1 MHISD
6 FTRFLRNSDEYQN
19 LFKSINKTK
28 SNIQIQTIDE
38 SIAFLSSTIASDLQ
52 KPTLIICPSAFHS
65 INLQENLTAW
75 TSSEVLRFPE
85 VENLPYERIETDR
98 ETSINRIETISKI
111 SNSTNVPLVVTS
123 ISAICQ
129 QTIELDLLHKSSKDM
144 FKNQNITM
152 EELSRFLQQ
161 TGYEFDTTITTQGTY
176 SRRGGILDVFPIGSE
191 NPYRIEFWGNEIDSI
206 RSFDPETQRSIN
218 EFNEFKLF
226 PATEILPS
234 FFNISHLENQISHI
248 DLQNCNPE
256 NSQRINTDLN
266 DLINR
271 ETIDDISLYQGF
283 FSNGSLIDFMPE
295 NSLVVLYR
303 PADIFNNYWEIEERI
318 LQLKQNKENQG
329 QIPFNFPIS
338 HQSWHKIEQ
347 QISTKNHKI
356 ELMPWG
362 SETLL
367 NKDIHIMPFSSASS
381 FNGDLNLLSKEIKE
395 FNQQSN
401 TTAISTSHHTRI
413 TETLDSLTPKN
424 FIIPS
429 ESNQI
434 GPGFILNTKNSKLM
448 ILSDQEIFGITK
460 QKRGIRK
467 KSIKRQAFFNEIS
480 VGDYVVHVEHGIAKF
495 IGTQKRK
502 ESEKEIEF
510 LVLQYAQGDKLYI
523 PMDHLDR
530 VAPYFAPMEA
540 SPSLTRL
547 GTQEWSRAK
556 NRVQKST
563 KELAAELLKL
573 YAQRELVKGHS
584 MQTDTK
590 WQMQLEESFPYEE
603 TDDQLTTISE
613 VKEDM
618 ESFRPMDRLICGDVG
633 YGKTEIAIRA
643 AFKAVMDNKQ
653 VAILVPTT
661 VLAQQHYKTF
671 SERLKSFPCNISAL
685 SRFRT
690 KSEQNKIV
698 QEIQNGKI
706 DICVGTHRLVQKD
719 IKFKDLGLIIIDEEQ
734 RFGVSHK
741 EKFKQLR
748 KEVDIL
754 TLTATPI
761 PRTLHMS
768 LAGVRDMSTITT
780 APEERLPIKTFVS
793 EFSDDLIREAILR
806 ELDRQGQI
814 YFLHNRVNN
823 IEYIAEYLRNLVP
836 SAQIGIAHGQ
846 MTEKELEKVM
856 ISFSD
861 GLIDVLVCTT
871 IIESGLDIPNANTLI
886 INRADTF
893 GLAQLYQLRGRIGR
907 SSKRGYS
914 YLLIPR
920 RQSISETAEKRLKA
934 MLSAT
939 ELGSGFKI
947 AMKDLEIRG
956 AGNILGSEQS
966 GHIHT
971 VGYDLYTRLLSAA
984 VEDLRREESD
994 DKHSQEISHKQSQQ
1008 ISVDLGIPASIPKEY
1023 IEDLTIRLN
1032 FYQSLTQIRNR
1043 EQLNDFETEL
1053 KDRFGNFPIEVENL
1067 IFILKLKIETGLT
1080 GAQSITKNGKQILIQ
1095 FPFSLSNMKSILNK
1109 TIGENWQIGNQQIR
1123 CQIDDLGEEW
1133 EKSLLETM
1141 IKLVSFQQDL
1151 ANKMTLIQ

>member
-1 MHISD
+1 MPISD
-6 FTRFLRNSDEYQN
+6 FTEFLKNSDEYQN
-19 LFKSINKTK
+19 LYNSINKTK

-38 SIAFLSSTIASDLQ
+38 SVAFLCSSIASDYQ
-52 KPTLIICPSAFHS
+52 RPTLIICPSAFHA
-65 INLQENLTAW
+65 INLQENLSAW
-75 TSSEVLRFPE
+75 TSSNILRFPE
-85 VENLPYERIETDR
+85 VENLPYERIISDK
-98 ETSINRIETISKI
+98 ETSMSRIETITKI
-111 SNSTNVPLVVTS
+111 TNSNHFPLVVSS

-129 QTIELDLLHKSSKDM
+129 QTIESSTLILSSKELM
-144 FKNQNITM
+144 KNQKITM
-152 EELSRFLQQ
+152 EELTRFLQQ
-161 TGYEFDTTITTQGTY
+161 TGYEFESTVTDQGTF
-176 SRRGGILDVFPIGSE
+176 SRRGGILDIFPVGSD

-206 RSFDPETQRSIN
+206 RSFDLETQRSISEIN
-218 EFNEFKLF
+218 EFQLF
-226 PATEILPS
+226 PANEILPS
-234 FFNISHLENQISHI
+234 FLNISNLQNQISHI
-248 DLQNCNPE
+248 NLQNCDHE
-256 NSQRINTDLN
+256 SSERINNDLN
-266 DLINR
+266 DLLNK
-271 ETIDDISLYQGF
+271 ESIDDISLYQGF
-283 FSNGSLIDFMPE
+283 FSNGSFIDYMPKDSLII
-295 NSLVVLYR
+295 LYR
-303 PADIFNNYWEIEERI
+303 PADIFNHYWETEERI
-318 LQLKQNKENQG
+318 RQLKQNKEHNG
-329 QIPFNFPIS
+329 QIPYNFPIS
-338 HQSWHKIEQ
+338 HQSWNEIEK
-347 QISTKNHKI
+347 QIATKNHKI
-356 ELMPWG
+356 EIMPWG

-367 NKDIHIMPFSSASS
+367 NKDIHIMPFSSASAY
-381 FNGDLNLLSKEIKE
+381 NGDLNLLSMEIKN
-395 FNQQSN
+395 FNQDKN
-401 TTAISTSHHTRI
+401 TTVIYTSHHTRL
-413 TETLDSLTPKN
+413 TETLDS
-424 FIIPS
+424 IIPKRFVIS
-429 ESNQI
+429 SDSNQI
-434 GPGFILNTKNSKLM
+434 GSGFVLNTKNSKLM
-448 ILSDQEIFGITK
+448 ILSDSEIFGITK

-480 VGDYVVHVEHGIAKF
+480 IGDYVVHVEHGIAKF
-495 IGTQKRK
+495 LGTQKRN
-502 ESEKEIEF
+502 EKENEF
-510 LVLQYAQGDKLYI
+510 LVLQYAQGDKLYV

-563 KELAAELLKL
+563 KELAAELLRL

-584 MQTDTK
+584 MQPDTK
-590 WQMQLEESFPYEE
+590 WQIQLEESFPYEE
-603 TDDQLTTISE
+603 TDDQLSTISE

-618 ESFRPMDRLICGDVG
+618 ESLRPMDRLICGDVG

-653 VAILVPTT
+653 VAVLVPTT

-671 SERLKSFPCNISAL
+671 SERLKSFPCTVTAL

-690 KSEQNKIV
+690 KAEQKQILEKIN
-698 QEIQNGKI
+698 NGKI

-719 IKFKDLGLIIIDEEQ
+719 VKFKDLGLIIIDEEQ

-823 IEYIAEYLRNLVP
+823 IEYIAEYLSDLVP
-836 SAQIGIAHGQ
+836 NAQIGIAHGQ

-856 ISFSD
+856 ISFSE

-984 VEDLRREESD
+984 VEDLRKEQSNEGN
-994 DKHSQEISHKQSQQ
+994 SQDISYKQSQQ

-1032 FYQSLTQIRNR
+1032 FYQSLTHIRNK
-1043 EQLNDFETEL
+1043 EQINDFEKEL

-1095 FPFSLSNMKSILNK
+1095 FPYSLSNMKSILNK
-1109 TIGENWQIGNQQIR
+1109 TIGESWQIGNQQIR
-1123 CQIDDLGEEW
+1123 CHIDDLGENW
-1133 EKSLLETM
+1133 ETELLESMT
-1141 IKLVSFQQDL
+1141 KLVSLQQDL
-1151 ANKMTLIQ
+1151 TSKMSLI

>member
-1 MHISD
+1 MPISD
-6 FTRFLRNSDEYQN
+6 FTEFLKNSDEYQN
-19 LFKSINKTK
+19 LYNSINKTK

-38 SIAFLSSTIASDLQ
+38 SVAFLCSSIASDYQ
-52 KPTLIICPSAFHS
+52 RPTLIICPSAFHA
-65 INLQENLTAW
+65 INLQENLSAW
-75 TSSEVLRFPE
+75 TSSNILRFPE
-85 VENLPYERIETDR
+85 VENLPYERIISDK
-98 ETSINRIETISKI
+98 ETSMSRIETITKI
-111 SNSTNVPLVVTS
+111 TNSNHFPLVVSS

-129 QTIELDLLHKSSKDM
+129 QTIESSTLILSSKELM
-144 FKNQNITM
+144 KNQKITM
-152 EELSRFLQQ
+152 EELTRFLQQ
-161 TGYEFDTTITTQGTY
+161 TGYEFESTVTDQGTF
-176 SRRGGILDVFPIGSE
+176 SRRGGILDIFPVGSD

-206 RSFDPETQRSIN
+206 RRFDPETQKSISEIN
-218 EFNEFKLF
+218 EFQLF
-226 PATEILPS
+226 PANEILPS
-234 FFNISHLENQISHI
+234 FLNISNLENQISHI
-248 DLQNCNPE
+248 DLQNCDPE
-256 NSQRINTDLN
+256 SSERINNDLN
-266 DLINR
+266 DLLNK
-271 ETIDDISLYQGF
+271 ESIDDISLYQGF
-283 FSNGSLIDFMPE
+283 FSNGSFIDYMPKDSLII
-295 NSLVVLYR
+295 LYR
-303 PADIFNNYWEIEERI
+303 PADIFNHYWETEERI
-318 LQLKQNKENQG
+318 RQLKQNKEHNG
-329 QIPFNFPIS
+329 QIPYNFPIS
-338 HQSWHKIEQ
+338 HQSWNEIEK
-347 QISTKNHKI
+347 QIATKNHKI
-356 ELMPWG
+356 EIMPWG

-367 NKDIHIMPFSSASS
+367 NKDIHIMPFSSASAY
-381 FNGDLNLLSKEIKE
+381 NGDLNLLSMEIKN
-395 FNQQSN
+395 FNQDKN
-401 TTAISTSHHTRI
+401 TTVIYTSHHTRL
-413 TETLDSLTPKN
+413 TETLDSIIPKQ
-424 FIIPS
+424 FIISS

-434 GPGFILNTKNSKLM
+434 GPGFVLNTKNSKLM
-448 ILSDQEIFGITK
+448 ILSDSEIFGITK

-480 VGDYVVHVEHGIAKF
+480 IGDYVVHVEHGIAKF
-495 IGTQKRK
+495 LGTQKRN
-502 ESEKEIEF
+502 EKENEF
-510 LVLQYAQGDKLYI
+510 LVLQYAQGDKLYV

-563 KELAAELLKL
+563 KELAAELLRL

-584 MQTDTK
+584 MQSDTK
-590 WQMQLEESFPYEE
+590 WQIQLEESFPYEE

-618 ESFRPMDRLICGDVG
+618 ESLRPMDRLICGDVG

-653 VAILVPTT
+653 VAVLVPTT

-671 SERLKSFPCNISAL
+671 SERLKSFPCTVTAL

-690 KSEQNKIV
+690 KAEQKQILEKIN
-698 QEIQNGKI
+698 NGKI

-719 IKFKDLGLIIIDEEQ
+719 VKFKDLGLIIIDEEQ

-823 IEYIAEYLRNLVP
+823 IEYIAEYLSDLVP
-836 SAQIGIAHGQ
+836 NAQIGIAHGQ

-856 ISFSD
+856 ISFSE

-984 VEDLRREESD
+984 VEDLRKEQSNEGN
-994 DKHSQEISHKQSQQ
+994 SQDISYKQSQQ

-1032 FYQSLTQIRNR
+1032 FYQSLTHIRNK
-1043 EQLNDFETEL
+1043 EQINDFEKEL

-1095 FPFSLSNMKSILNK
+1095 FPYGLSNMKSILNR
-1109 TIGENWQIGNQQIR
+1109 TIGESWEIGNQQIR
-1123 CQIDDLGEEW
+1123 CQIDDLGENW
-1133 EKSLLETM
+1133 ETQLLESMT
-1141 IKLVSFQQDL
+1141 KLVSLQQDL
-1151 ANKMTLIQ
+1151 TNKMSLI

>member
-1 MHISD
+1 MPISD
-6 FTRFLRNSDEYQN
+6 FTEFLKNSDEYQN
-19 LFKSINKTK
+19 LYNSINKTK

-38 SIAFLSSTIASDLQ
+38 SVAFLCSSIASDYQ
-52 KPTLIICPSAFHS
+52 RPTLIICPSAFHA
-65 INLQENLTAW
+65 INLQENLSAW
-75 TSSEVLRFPE
+75 TSSNILRFPE
-85 VENLPYERIETDR
+85 VENLPYERIISDK
-98 ETSINRIETISKI
+98 ETSMSRIETITKI
-111 SNSTNVPLVVTS
+111 TNSNHFPLVVSS

-129 QTIELDLLHKSSKDM
+129 QTIESSTLILSSKELM
-144 FKNQNITM
+144 KNQKITM
-152 EELSRFLQQ
+152 EELTRFLQQ
-161 TGYEFDTTITTQGTY
+161 TGYEFESTVTDQGTF
-176 SRRGGILDVFPIGSE
+176 SRRGGILDIFPVGSD

-206 RSFDPETQRSIN
+206 RSFDLETQRSISEIN
-218 EFNEFKLF
+218 EFQLF
-226 PATEILPS
+226 PANEILPS
-234 FFNISHLENQISHI
+234 FLNISNLQNQISHI
-248 DLQNCNPE
+248 NLQNCDPE
-256 NSQRINTDLN
+256 SSERINNDLN
-266 DLINR
+266 DLLNK
-271 ETIDDISLYQGF
+271 ESIDDISLYQGF
-283 FSNGSLIDFMPE
+283 FSNGSFIDYMPKDSLII
-295 NSLVVLYR
+295 LYR
-303 PADIFNNYWEIEERI
+303 PADIFNHYWETEERI
-318 LQLKQNKENQG
+318 RQLKQNKEHNG
-329 QIPFNFPIS
+329 QIPYNFPIS
-338 HQSWHKIEQ
+338 HQSWNEIEK
-347 QISTKNHKI
+347 QIATKNHKI
-356 ELMPWG
+356 EIMPWG

-367 NKDIHIMPFSSASS
+367 NKDIHIMPFSSASAY
-381 FNGDLNLLSKEIKE
+381 NGDLNLLSMEIKN
-395 FNQQSN
+395 FNQDKN
-401 TTAISTSHHTRI
+401 TTVIYTSHHTRL
-413 TETLDSLTPKN
+413 TETLDS
-424 FIIPS
+424 IIPKRFVIS
-429 ESNQI
+429 SDSNQI
-434 GPGFILNTKNSKLM
+434 GSGFVLNTKNSKLM
-448 ILSDQEIFGITK
+448 ILSDSEIFGITK

-480 VGDYVVHVEHGIAKF
+480 IGDYVVHVEHGIAKF
-495 IGTQKRK
+495 LGTQKRN
-502 ESEKEIEF
+502 EKENEF
-510 LVLQYAQGDKLYI
+510 LVLQYAQGDKLYV

-563 KELAAELLKL
+563 KELAAELLRL

-584 MQTDTK
+584 MQPDTK
-590 WQMQLEESFPYEE
+590 WQIQLEESFPYEE
-603 TDDQLTTISE
+603 TDDQLSTISE

-618 ESFRPMDRLICGDVG
+618 ESLRPMDRLICGDVG

-653 VAILVPTT
+653 VAVLVPTT

-671 SERLKSFPCNISAL
+671 SERLKSFPCTVTAL

-690 KSEQNKIV
+690 KAEQKQILEKIN
-698 QEIQNGKI
+698 NGKI

-719 IKFKDLGLIIIDEEQ
+719 VKFKDLGLIIIDEEQ

-823 IEYIAEYLRNLVP
+823 IEYIAEYLSDLVP
-836 SAQIGIAHGQ
+836 NAQIGIAHGQ

-856 ISFSD
+856 ISFSE

-984 VEDLRREESD
+984 VEDLRKEQSNEGN
-994 DKHSQEISHKQSQQ
+994 SQDISYKQSQQ

-1032 FYQSLTQIRNR
+1032 FYQSLTHIRNK
-1043 EQLNDFETEL
+1043 EQINDFEKEL

-1095 FPFSLSNMKSILNK
+1095 FP
-1109 TIGENWQIGNQQIR
+1109 
-1123 CQIDDLGEEW
+1123 
-1133 EKSLLETM
+1133 
-1141 IKLVSFQQDL
+1141 
-1151 ANKMTLIQ
+1151 

>member
-1 MHISD
+1 MPISD
-6 FTRFLRNSDEYQN
+6 FTEFLKNSDEYQN
-19 LFKSINKTK
+19 LYNSINKTK

-38 SIAFLSSTIASDLQ
+38 SVAFLCSSIASDYQ
-52 KPTLIICPSAFHS
+52 RPTLIICPSAFHA
-65 INLQENLTAW
+65 INLQENLSAW
-75 TSSEVLRFPE
+75 TSSNILRFPE
-85 VENLPYERIETDR
+85 VENLPYERIISDK
-98 ETSINRIETISKI
+98 ETSMSRIETITKI
-111 SNSTNVPLVVTS
+111 TNSNHFPLVVSS

-129 QTIELDLLHKSSKDM
+129 QTIESSTLILSSKELM
-144 FKNQNITM
+144 KNQKITM
-152 EELSRFLQQ
+152 EELTRFLQQ
-161 TGYEFDTTITTQGTY
+161 TGYEFESTVTDQGTF
-176 SRRGGILDVFPIGSE
+176 SRRGGILDIFPVGSD

-206 RSFDPETQRSIN
+206 RSFDLETQRSISEIN
-218 EFNEFKLF
+218 EFQLF
-226 PATEILPS
+226 PANEILPS
-234 FFNISHLENQISHI
+234 FLNISNLQNQISHI
-248 DLQNCNPE
+248 NLQNCDPE
-256 NSQRINTDLN
+256 SSERINNDLN
-266 DLINR
+266 DLLNK
-271 ETIDDISLYQGF
+271 ESIDDISLYQGF
-283 FSNGSLIDFMPE
+283 FSNGSFIDYMPKDSLII
-295 NSLVVLYR
+295 LYR
-303 PADIFNNYWEIEERI
+303 PADIFNHYWETEERI
-318 LQLKQNKENQG
+318 RQLKQNKEHNG
-329 QIPFNFPIS
+329 QIPYNFPIS
-338 HQSWHKIEQ
+338 HQSWNEIEK
-347 QISTKNHKI
+347 QIATKNHKI
-356 ELMPWG
+356 EIMPWG

-367 NKDIHIMPFSSASS
+367 NKDIHIMPFSSASAY
-381 FNGDLNLLSKEIKE
+381 NGDLNLLSMEIKN
-395 FNQQSN
+395 FNQDKN
-401 TTAISTSHHTRI
+401 TTVIYTSHHTRL
-413 TETLDSLTPKN
+413 TETLDS
-424 FIIPS
+424 IIPKRFVIS
-429 ESNQI
+429 SDSNQI
-434 GPGFILNTKNSKLM
+434 GSGFVLNTKNSKLM
-448 ILSDQEIFGITK
+448 ILSDSEIFGITK

-480 VGDYVVHVEHGIAKF
+480 IGDYVVHVEHGIAKF
-495 IGTQKRK
+495 LGTQKRN
-502 ESEKEIEF
+502 EKENEF
-510 LVLQYAQGDKLYI
+510 LVLQYAQGDKLYV

-563 KELAAELLKL
+563 KELAAELLRL

-584 MQTDTK
+584 MQPDTK
-590 WQMQLEESFPYEE
+590 WQIQLEESFPYEE
-603 TDDQLTTISE
+603 TDDQLSTISE

-618 ESFRPMDRLICGDVG
+618 ESLRPMDRLICGDVG

-653 VAILVPTT
+653 VAVLVPTT

-671 SERLKSFPCNISAL
+671 SERLKSFPCTVTAL

-690 KSEQNKIV
+690 KAEQKQILEKIN
-698 QEIQNGKI
+698 NGKI

-719 IKFKDLGLIIIDEEQ
+719 VKFKDLGLIIIDEEQ

-823 IEYIAEYLRNLVP
+823 IEYISEYLSDLVP
-836 SAQIGIAHGQ
+836 NAQIGIAHGQ

-856 ISFSD
+856 ISFSE

-984 VEDLRREESD
+984 VEDLRKEQSNEGN
-994 DKHSQEISHKQSQQ
+994 SQDISYKQSQQ

-1032 FYQSLTQIRNR
+1032 FYQSLTHIRNK
-1043 EQLNDFETEL
+1043 EQINDFEKEL

-1095 FPFSLSNMKSILNK
+1095 FPYGLSNMKSILNR
-1109 TIGENWQIGNQQIR
+1109 TIGESWEIGNQQIR
-1123 CQIDDLGEEW
+1123 CQIDDLGENW
-1133 EKSLLETM
+1133 ETQLLESMT
-1141 IKLVSFQQDL
+1141 KLVSLQQDL
-1151 ANKMTLIQ
+1151 TNKMSLI

>member
-1 MHISD
+1 MPISD
-6 FTRFLRNSDEYQN
+6 FTEFLKNSDEYQN
-19 LFKSINKTK
+19 LYNSINKTK

-38 SIAFLSSTIASDLQ
+38 SVAFLCSSIASDYQ
-52 KPTLIICPSAFHS
+52 RPTLIICPSAFHA
-65 INLQENLTAW
+65 INLQENLSAW
-75 TSSEVLRFPE
+75 TSSNILRFPE
-85 VENLPYERIETDR
+85 VENLPYERIISDK
-98 ETSINRIETISKI
+98 ETSMSRIDTITKI
-111 SNSTNVPLVVTS
+111 TNSNHFPLVVS
-123 ISAICQ
+123 SVSAICQ
-129 QTIELDLLHKSSKDM
+129 QTIESSTLILSSKELM
-144 FKNQNITM
+144 RNQKITM
-152 EELSRFLQQ
+152 EELTRFLQQ
-161 TGYEFDTTITTQGTY
+161 TGYEFESTVTDQGTF
-176 SRRGGILDVFPIGSE
+176 SRRGGILDIFPVGSD

-206 RSFDPETQRSIN
+206 RRFDPETQKSISEIN
-218 EFNEFKLF
+218 EFQLF
-226 PATEILPS
+226 PANEILPS
-234 FFNISHLENQISHI
+234 FLNISNLENQISHI
-248 DLQNCNPE
+248 DLQNCDPE
-256 NSQRINTDLN
+256 SSERINNDLN
-266 DLINR
+266 DLLNK
-271 ETIDDISLYQGF
+271 ESIDDISLYQGF
-283 FSNGSLIDFMPE
+283 FSNESLIDYMPKD
-295 NSLVVLYR
+295 SLIILYR
-303 PADIFNNYWEIEERI
+303 PADIFNHYWEIEERI
-318 LQLKQNKENQG
+318 RQLKQNKEHNG
-329 QIPFNFPIS
+329 QIPYNFPIS
-338 HQSWHKIEQ
+338 HQSWNEIEK
-347 QISTKNHKI
+347 QIATKNHKI
-356 ELMPWG
+356 EIMPWG

-367 NKDIHIMPFSSASS
+367 NKDIHIMPFSSASAY
-381 FNGDLNLLSKEIKE
+381 NGDLNLLSLEIKN
-395 FNQQSN
+395 FNQDKN
-401 TTAISTSHHTRI
+401 TTVIYTSHHTRL
-413 TETLDSLTPKN
+413 TETLDSIIPKQ
-424 FIIPS
+424 FIIS
-429 ESNQI
+429 SDSNQI
-434 GPGFILNTKNSKLM
+434 GPGFVLNTKNSKLM
-448 ILSDQEIFGITK
+448 ILSDSEIFGITK

-480 VGDYVVHVEHGIAKF
+480 IGDYVVHVEHGIAKF
-495 IGTQKRK
+495 LGTQKRN
-502 ESEKEIEF
+502 ENENEF
-510 LVLQYAQGDKLYI
+510 LILQYAQGDKLYV

-556 NRVQKST
+556 NRVEKST
-563 KELAAELLKL
+563 KELAAELLRL

-584 MQTDTK
+584 MQSDTK
-590 WQMQLEESFPYEE
+590 WQIQLEESFPYEE

-618 ESFRPMDRLICGDVG
+618 ESLRPMDRLICGDVG

-653 VAILVPTT
+653 VAVLVPTT

-671 SERLKSFPCNISAL
+671 SERLKSFPCTVTAL

-690 KSEQNKIV
+690 KAEQKQILEKIN
-698 QEIQNGKI
+698 NGKI

-719 IKFKDLGLIIIDEEQ
+719 VKFKDLGLIIIDEEQ

-823 IEYIAEYLRNLVP
+823 IEYIAEYLSDLVP
-836 SAQIGIAHGQ
+836 NAQIGIAHGQ

-856 ISFSD
+856 ISFSE

-984 VEDLRREESD
+984 VEDLRKEQSND
-994 DKHSQEISHKQSQQ
+994 GNSQDISYKQSQQ

-1023 IEDLTIRLN
+1023 IEDITIRLN
-1032 FYQSLTQIRNR
+1032 FYQSLNNIRNK
-1043 EQLNDFETEL
+1043 EQINDFEKEL

-1067 IFILKLKIETGLT
+1067 IFVLKLKIETGLT

-1095 FPFSLSNMKSILNK
+1095 FPYSLSNMKSILNK
-1109 TIGENWQIGNQQIR
+1109 AIGESWQIGNQQIR
-1123 CQIDDLGEEW
+1123 CHIDDLGENW
-1133 EKSLLETM
+1133 ETQLLESMT
-1141 IKLVSFQQDL
+1141 KLVSLQQDL
-1151 ANKMTLIQ
+1151 TSKMSLI

>member
-1 MHISD
+1 MPISD
-6 FTRFLRNSDEYQN
+6 FTEFLKNSDEYQN
-19 LFKSINKTK
+19 LYNSINKTK

-38 SIAFLSSTIASDLQ
+38 SVAFLCSSIASDYQ
-52 KPTLIICPSAFHS
+52 RPTLIICPSAFHA
-65 INLQENLTAW
+65 INLQENLSAW
-75 TSSEVLRFPE
+75 TSSNILRFPE
-85 VENLPYERIETDR
+85 VENLPYERIISDK
-98 ETSINRIETISKI
+98 ETSMSRIDTITKI
-111 SNSTNVPLVVTS
+111 TNSNHFPLVVS
-123 ISAICQ
+123 SVSAICQ
-129 QTIELDLLHKSSKDM
+129 QTIESSTLILSSKELM
-144 FKNQNITM
+144 RNQKITM
-152 EELSRFLQQ
+152 EELTRFLQQ
-161 TGYEFDTTITTQGTY
+161 TGYEFESTVTDQGTF
-176 SRRGGILDVFPIGSE
+176 SRRGGILDIFPVGSD

-206 RSFDPETQRSIN
+206 RRFDPETQKSISEIN
-218 EFNEFKLF
+218 EFQLF
-226 PATEILPS
+226 PANEILPS
-234 FFNISHLENQISHI
+234 FLNISNLENQISHI
-248 DLQNCNPE
+248 DLQNCDPE
-256 NSQRINTDLN
+256 SSERINNDLN
-266 DLINR
+266 DLLNK
-271 ETIDDISLYQGF
+271 ESIDDISLYQGF
-283 FSNGSLIDFMPE
+283 FSNESLIDYMPKD
-295 NSLVVLYR
+295 SLIILYR
-303 PADIFNNYWEIEERI
+303 PADIFNHYWEIEERI
-318 LQLKQNKENQG
+318 RQLKQNKENNG
-329 QIPFNFPIS
+329 QIPYNFPIS
-338 HQSWHKIEQ
+338 HQSWNEIEK
-347 QISTKNHKI
+347 QIATKNHKI
-356 ELMPWG
+356 EIMPWG

-367 NKDIHIMPFSSASS
+367 NKDIHIMPFSSASAY
-381 FNGDLNLLSKEIKE
+381 NGDLNLLSLEIKN
-395 FNQQSN
+395 FNQDKN
-401 TTAISTSHHTRI
+401 TTVIYTSHHTRL
-413 TETLDSLTPKN
+413 TETLDSIIPKQ
-424 FIIPS
+424 FIISS

-434 GPGFILNTKNSKLM
+434 GPGFVLNTKNSKLM
-448 ILSDQEIFGITK
+448 ILSDSEIFGITK

-480 VGDYVVHVEHGIAKF
+480 IGDYVVHVEHGIAKF
-495 IGTQKRK
+495 LGTQKRN
-502 ESEKEIEF
+502 ENENEF
-510 LVLQYAQGDKLYI
+510 LILQYAQGDKLYV

-556 NRVQKST
+556 NRVEKST
-563 KELAAELLKL
+563 KELAAELLRL

-584 MQTDTK
+584 MQSDTK
-590 WQMQLEESFPYEE
+590 WQIQLEESFPYEE

-618 ESFRPMDRLICGDVG
+618 ESLRPMDRLICGDVG

-653 VAILVPTT
+653 VAVLVPTT

-671 SERLKSFPCNISAL
+671 SERLKSFPCTVTAL

-690 KSEQNKIV
+690 KAEQKQILEKIN
-698 QEIQNGKI
+698 NGKI

-719 IKFKDLGLIIIDEEQ
+719 VKFKDLGLIIIDEEQ

-823 IEYIAEYLRNLVP
+823 IEYIAEYLSDLVP
-836 SAQIGIAHGQ
+836 NAQIGIAHGQ

-856 ISFSD
+856 ISFSE

-984 VEDLRREESD
+984 VEDLRKEQSND
-994 DKHSQEISHKQSQQ
+994 GNSQNISYKQSQQ

-1023 IEDLTIRLN
+1023 IEDITIRLN
-1032 FYQSLTQIRNR
+1032 FYQSLNNIRNK
-1043 EQLNDFETEL
+1043 EQINDFEKEL

-1067 IFILKLKIETGLT
+1067 IFVLKLKIETGLT

-1095 FPFSLSNMKSILNK
+1095 FPYSLSNMKSILNK
-1109 TIGENWQIGNQQIR
+1109 TIGESWQIGNQQIR
-1123 CQIDDLGEEW
+1123 CHIDDLGENW
-1133 EKSLLETM
+1133 ETQLLESMT
-1141 IKLVSFQQDL
+1141 KLVSLQQDL
-1151 ANKMTLIQ
+1151 TSKMSLI

>member
-1 MHISD
+1 MPISD
-6 FTRFLRNSDEYQN
+6 FTEFLKNSDEYQN
-19 LFKSINKTK
+19 LYNSINKTK

-38 SIAFLSSTIASDLQ
+38 SVAFLCSSIASDYQ
-52 KPTLIICPSAFHS
+52 RPTLIICPSAFHA
-65 INLQENLTAW
+65 INLQENLSAW
-75 TSSEVLRFPE
+75 TSSNILRFPE
-85 VENLPYERIETDR
+85 VENLPYERIISDK
-98 ETSINRIETISKI
+98 ETSMSRIETITKI
-111 SNSTNVPLVVTS
+111 TNSNHFPLVVSS

-129 QTIELDLLHKSSKDM
+129 QTIESSTLILSSKELM
-144 FKNQNITM
+144 KNQKITM
-152 EELSRFLQQ
+152 EELTRFLQQ
-161 TGYEFDTTITTQGTY
+161 TGYEFESTVTDQGTF
-176 SRRGGILDVFPIGSE
+176 SRRGGILDIFPVGSD

-206 RSFDPETQRSIN
+206 RSFDLETQRSISEIN
-218 EFNEFKLF
+218 EFQLF
-226 PATEILPS
+226 PANEILPS
-234 FFNISHLENQISHI
+234 FLNISNLQNQISHI
-248 DLQNCNPE
+248 NLQNCDPE
-256 NSQRINTDLN
+256 SSERINNDLN
-266 DLINR
+266 DLLNK
-271 ETIDDISLYQGF
+271 ESIDDISLYQGF
-283 FSNGSLIDFMPE
+283 FSNGSFIDYMPKDSLII
-295 NSLVVLYR
+295 LYR
-303 PADIFNNYWEIEERI
+303 PADIFNHYWETEERI
-318 LQLKQNKENQG
+318 RQLKQNKEHNG
-329 QIPFNFPIS
+329 QIPYNFPIS
-338 HQSWHKIEQ
+338 HQSWNEIEK
-347 QISTKNHKI
+347 QIATKNHKI
-356 ELMPWG
+356 EIMPWG

-367 NKDIHIMPFSSASS
+367 NKDIHIMPFSSASAY
-381 FNGDLNLLSKEIKE
+381 NGDLNLLSMEIKN
-395 FNQQSN
+395 FNQDKN
-401 TTAISTSHHTRI
+401 TTVIYTSHHTRL
-413 TETLDSLTPKN
+413 TETLDS
-424 FIIPS
+424 IIPKRFVIS
-429 ESNQI
+429 SDSNQI
-434 GPGFILNTKNSKLM
+434 GSGFVLNTKNSKLM
-448 ILSDQEIFGITK
+448 ILSDSEIFGITK

-480 VGDYVVHVEHGIAKF
+480 IGDYVVHVEHGIAKF
-495 IGTQKRK
+495 LGTQKRN
-502 ESEKEIEF
+502 EKENEF
-510 LVLQYAQGDKLYI
+510 LVLQYAQGDKLYV

-563 KELAAELLKL
+563 KELAAELLRL

-584 MQTDTK
+584 MQPDTK
-590 WQMQLEESFPYEE
+590 WQIQLEESFPYEE
-603 TDDQLTTISE
+603 TDDQLSTISE

-618 ESFRPMDRLICGDVG
+618 ESLRPMDRLICGDVG

-653 VAILVPTT
+653 VAVLVPTT

-671 SERLKSFPCNISAL
+671 SERLKSFPCTVTAL

-690 KSEQNKIV
+690 KAEQKQILEKIN
-698 QEIQNGKI
+698 NGKI

-719 IKFKDLGLIIIDEEQ
+719 VKFKDLGLIIIDEEQ

-823 IEYIAEYLRNLVP
+823 IEYIAEYLSDLVP
-836 SAQIGIAHGQ
+836 NAQIGIAHGQ

-856 ISFSD
+856 ISFSE

-984 VEDLRREESD
+984 VEDLRKEQSNEEN
-994 DKHSQEISHKQSQQ
+994 SQDISYKQSQQ

-1032 FYQSLTQIRNR
+1032 FYQSLTHIRNK
-1043 EQLNDFETEL
+1043 EQINDFEKEL
-1053 KDRFGNFPIEVENL
+1053 KEL
-1067 IFILKLKIETGLT
+1067 IKF
-1080 GAQSITKNGKQILIQ
+1080 
-1095 FPFSLSNMKSILNK
+1095 FS
-1109 TIGENWQIGNQQIR
+1109 
-1123 CQIDDLGEEW
+1123 
-1133 EKSLLETM
+1133 
-1141 IKLVSFQQDL
+1141 
-1151 ANKMTLIQ
+1151 

>member
-1 MHISD
+1 MPKDS
-6 FTRFLRNSDEYQN
+6 
-19 LFKSINKTK
+19 
-28 SNIQIQTIDE
+28 
-38 SIAFLSSTIASDLQ
+38 
-52 KPTLIICPSAFHS
+52 LII
-65 INLQENLTAW
+65 
-75 TSSEVLRFPE
+75 
-85 VENLPYERIETDR
+85 
-98 ETSINRIETISKI
+98 
-111 SNSTNVPLVVTS
+111 
-123 ISAICQ
+123 
-129 QTIELDLLHKSSKDM
+129 
-144 FKNQNITM
+144 
-152 EELSRFLQQ
+152 
-161 TGYEFDTTITTQGTY
+161 
-176 SRRGGILDVFPIGSE
+176 
-191 NPYRIEFWGNEIDSI
+191 
-206 RSFDPETQRSIN
+206 
-218 EFNEFKLF
+218 
-226 PATEILPS
+226 
-234 FFNISHLENQISHI
+234 
-248 DLQNCNPE
+248 
-256 NSQRINTDLN
+256 
-266 DLINR
+266 
-271 ETIDDISLYQGF
+271 
-283 FSNGSLIDFMPE
+283 
-295 NSLVVLYR
+295 LYR
-303 PADIFNNYWEIEERI
+303 PADIFNHYWEIEERI
-318 LQLKQNKENQG
+318 RQLKQNKEHNG
-329 QIPFNFPIS
+329 QIPYNFPIS
-338 HQSWHKIEQ
+338 HQSWNEIEK
-347 QISTKNHKI
+347 QIATKNHKI
-356 ELMPWG
+356 EIMPWG

-367 NKDIHIMPFSSASS
+367 NKDIHIMPFSSASAY
-381 FNGDLNLLSKEIKE
+381 NGDLNLLSLEIKN
-395 FNQQSN
+395 FNQDKN
-401 TTAISTSHHTRI
+401 TTVIYTSHHTRL
-413 TETLDSLTPKN
+413 TETLDSFIPKQ
-424 FIIPS
+424 FIISS

-434 GPGFILNTKNSKLM
+434 GPGFVLNTKNSKLM
-448 ILSDQEIFGITK
+448 ILSDSEIFGITK

-480 VGDYVVHVEHGIAKF
+480 IGDYVVHVEHGIAKF
-495 IGTQKRK
+495 LGTQKRN
-502 ESEKEIEF
+502 ENENEF
-510 LVLQYAQGDKLYI
+510 LILQYAQGDKLYV

-556 NRVQKST
+556 NRVEKST
-563 KELAAELLKL
+563 KELAAELLRL

-584 MQTDTK
+584 MQSDTK
-590 WQMQLEESFPYEE
+590 WQIQLEESFPYEE

-618 ESFRPMDRLICGDVG
+618 ESLRPMDRLICGDVG

-653 VAILVPTT
+653 VAVLVPTT

-671 SERLKSFPCNISAL
+671 SERLKSFPCTVTAL

-690 KSEQNKIV
+690 KAEQKQILEKIN
-698 QEIQNGKI
+698 NGKI

-719 IKFKDLGLIIIDEEQ
+719 VKFKDLGLIIIDEEQ

-823 IEYIAEYLRNLVP
+823 IEYIAEYLSDLVP
-836 SAQIGIAHGQ
+836 NAQIGIAHGQ

-856 ISFSD
+856 ISFSE

-984 VEDLRREESD
+984 VEDLRKEQSND
-994 DKHSQEISHKQSQQ
+994 GNSQNISYKQSQQ

-1023 IEDLTIRLN
+1023 IEDITIRLN
-1032 FYQSLTQIRNR
+1032 FYQSLNNIRNK
-1043 EQLNDFETEL
+1043 EQINDFEKEL

-1067 IFILKLKIETGLT
+1067 IFVLKLKIETGLT

-1095 FPFSLSNMKSILNK
+1095 FPYSLSNMKSILNK
-1109 TIGENWQIGNQQIR
+1109 TIGESWQIGNQQIR
-1123 CQIDDLGEEW
+1123 CHIDDLGENW
-1133 EKSLLETM
+1133 ETQLLESMT
-1141 IKLVSFQQDL
+1141 KLVSLQQDL
-1151 ANKMTLIQ
+1151 TSKMSLI

>member
-1 MHISD
+1 MPISD
-6 FTRFLRNSDEYQN
+6 FTEFLKNSDEYQN
-19 LFKSINKTK
+19 LYNSINKTK

-38 SIAFLSSTIASDLQ
+38 SVAFLCSSIASDYQ
-52 KPTLIICPSAFHS
+52 RPTLIICPSAFHA
-65 INLQENLTAW
+65 INLQENLSAW
-75 TSSEVLRFPE
+75 TSSNILRFPE
-85 VENLPYERIETDR
+85 VENLPYERIISDK
-98 ETSINRIETISKI
+98 ETSMSRIDTITKI
-111 SNSTNVPLVVTS
+111 TNSNHFPLVVS
-123 ISAICQ
+123 SVSAICQ
-129 QTIELDLLHKSSKDM
+129 QTIESSTLILSSKELM
-144 FKNQNITM
+144 RNQKITM
-152 EELSRFLQQ
+152 EELTRFLQQ
-161 TGYEFDTTITTQGTY
+161 TGYEFESTVTDQGTF
-176 SRRGGILDVFPIGSE
+176 SRRGGILDIFPVGSD

-206 RSFDPETQRSIN
+206 RRFDPETQKSISEIN
-218 EFNEFKLF
+218 EFQLF
-226 PATEILPS
+226 PANEILPS
-234 FFNISHLENQISHI
+234 FLNISNLENQISHI
-248 DLQNCNPE
+248 DLQNCDPE
-256 NSQRINTDLN
+256 SSERINNDLN
-266 DLINR
+266 DLLNK
-271 ETIDDISLYQGF
+271 ESIDDISLYQGF
-283 FSNGSLIDFMPE
+283 FSNESLIDYMPKD
-295 NSLVVLYR
+295 SLIILYR
-303 PADIFNNYWEIEERI
+303 PADIFNHYWEIEERI
-318 LQLKQNKENQG
+318 RQLKQNKEHNG
-329 QIPFNFPIS
+329 QIPYNFPIS
-338 HQSWHKIEQ
+338 HQSWNEIEK
-347 QISTKNHKI
+347 QIATKNHKI
-356 ELMPWG
+356 EIMPWG

-367 NKDIHIMPFSSASS
+367 NKDIHIMPFSSASAY
-381 FNGDLNLLSKEIKE
+381 NGDLNLLSLEIKN
-395 FNQQSN
+395 FNQDKN
-401 TTAISTSHHTRI
+401 TTVIYTSHHTRL
-413 TETLDSLTPKN
+413 TETLDSIIPKQ
-424 FIIPS
+424 FIISS

-434 GPGFILNTKNSKLM
+434 GPGFVLNTKNSKLM
-448 ILSDQEIFGITK
+448 ILSDSEIFGITK

-480 VGDYVVHVEHGIAKF
+480 IGDYVVHVEHGIAKF
-495 IGTQKRK
+495 LGTQKRN
-502 ESEKEIEF
+502 ENENEF
-510 LVLQYAQGDKLYI
+510 LILQYAQGDKLYV

-556 NRVQKST
+556 NRVEKST
-563 KELAAELLKL
+563 KELAAELLRL

-584 MQTDTK
+584 MQSDTK
-590 WQMQLEESFPYEE
+590 WQIQLEESFPYEE

-618 ESFRPMDRLICGDVG
+618 ESLRPMDRLICGDVG

-653 VAILVPTT
+653 VAVLVPTT

-671 SERLKSFPCNISAL
+671 SERLKSFPCTVTAL

-690 KSEQNKIV
+690 KAEQKQILEKIN
-698 QEIQNGKI
+698 NGKI

-719 IKFKDLGLIIIDEEQ
+719 VKFKDLGLIIIDEEQ

-823 IEYIAEYLRNLVP
+823 IEYIAEYLSDLVP
-836 SAQIGIAHGQ
+836 NAQIGIAHGQ

-856 ISFSD
+856 ISFSE

-984 VEDLRREESD
+984 VEDLRKEQSND
-994 DKHSQEISHKQSQQ
+994 GNSQDISYKQSQQ

-1023 IEDLTIRLN
+1023 IEDITIRLN
-1032 FYQSLTQIRNR
+1032 FYQSLNNIRNK
-1043 EQLNDFETEL
+1043 EQINDFEKEL

-1067 IFILKLKIETGLT
+1067 IFVLKLKIETGLT

-1095 FPFSLSNMKSILNK
+1095 FPYSLSNMKSILNK
-1109 TIGENWQIGNQQIR
+1109 TIGESWQIGNQQIR
-1123 CQIDDLGEEW
+1123 CHIDDLGENW
-1133 EKSLLETM
+1133 EIQLLESMT
-1141 IKLVSFQQDL
+1141 KLVSLQQDL
-1151 ANKMTLIQ
+1151 TSKMSLI

>member
-1 MHISD
+1 MSISN
-6 FTRFLRNSDEYQN
+6 FTEFLKNSDEYQN
-19 LFKSINKTK
+19 LYNSINKTK

-38 SIAFLSSTIASDLQ
+38 SVAFLCSSIASDYQ
-52 KPTLIICPSAFHS
+52 RPTLIICPSAFHA
-65 INLQENLTAW
+65 INLQENLSAW
-75 TSSEVLRFPE
+75 TSSNILRFPE
-85 VENLPYERIETDR
+85 VENLPYERIISDK
-98 ETSINRIETISKI
+98 ETSMSRIDTITKI
-111 SNSTNVPLVVTS
+111 TNSNHFPLVVS
-123 ISAICQ
+123 SVSAICQ
-129 QTIELDLLHKSSKDM
+129 QTIESSTLILSSKELM
-144 FKNQNITM
+144 RNQKITM
-152 EELSRFLQQ
+152 EELTRFLQQ
-161 TGYEFDTTITTQGTY
+161 TGYEFESTVTDQGTF
-176 SRRGGILDVFPIGSE
+176 SRRGGILDIFPVGSD

-206 RSFDPETQRSIN
+206 RSFDLETQRSISEIN
-218 EFNEFKLF
+218 EFQLF
-226 PATEILPS
+226 PANEILPS
-234 FFNISHLENQISHI
+234 FLNISNLENQISHI
-248 DLQNCNPE
+248 DLQNCDPE
-256 NSQRINTDLN
+256 SSERINNDLN
-266 DLINR
+266 DLLNK
-271 ETIDDISLYQGF
+271 ESIDDISLYQGF
-283 FSNGSLIDFMPE
+283 FSNESLIDYMPKD
-295 NSLVVLYR
+295 SLIILYR
-303 PADIFNNYWEIEERI
+303 PADIFNHYWEIEERI
-318 LQLKQNKENQG
+318 RQLKQNKEHNG
-329 QIPFNFPIS
+329 QIPYNFPIS
-338 HQSWHKIEQ
+338 HQSWNEIEK
-347 QISTKNHKI
+347 QIATKNHKI
-356 ELMPWG
+356 EIMPWG

-367 NKDIHIMPFSSASS
+367 NKDIHIMPFSSASAY
-381 FNGDLNLLSKEIKE
+381 NGDLNLLSLEIKN
-395 FNQQSN
+395 FNQDKN
-401 TTAISTSHHTRI
+401 TTVIYTSHHTRL
-413 TETLDSLTPKN
+413 TETLDSIIPKQ
-424 FIIPS
+424 FIIS
-429 ESNQI
+429 SDSNQI
-434 GPGFILNTKNSKLM
+434 GSGFVLNTKNSKLM
-448 ILSDQEIFGITK
+448 ILSDSEIFGITK

-480 VGDYVVHVEHGIAKF
+480 IGDYVVHVEHGIAKF
-495 IGTQKRK
+495 LGTQKRN
-502 ESEKEIEF
+502 ENENEF
-510 LVLQYAQGDKLYI
+510 LILQYAQGDKLYV

-556 NRVQKST
+556 NRVEKST
-563 KELAAELLKL
+563 KELAAELLRL

-584 MQTDTK
+584 MQSDTK
-590 WQMQLEESFPYEE
+590 WQIQLEESFPYEE

-618 ESFRPMDRLICGDVG
+618 ESLRPMDRLICGDVG

-653 VAILVPTT
+653 VAVLVPTT

-671 SERLKSFPCNISAL
+671 SERLKSFPCTVTAL

-690 KSEQNKIV
+690 KAEQKQILEKIN
-698 QEIQNGKI
+698 NGKI

-719 IKFKDLGLIIIDEEQ
+719 VKFKDLGLIIIDEEQ

-780 APEERLPIKTFVS
+780 APEDRLPIKTFVS

-823 IEYIAEYLRNLVP
+823 IEYIAEYLSDLVP
-836 SAQIGIAHGQ
+836 NAQIGIAHGQ

-856 ISFSD
+856 ISFSE

-984 VEDLRREESD
+984 VEDLRKEQSND
-994 DKHSQEISHKQSQQ
+994 GNSQNISYKQSQQ

-1023 IEDLTIRLN
+1023 IEDITIRLN
-1032 FYQSLTQIRNR
+1032 FYQSLNNIRNK
-1043 EQLNDFETEL
+1043 EQINDFEKEL

-1095 FPFSLSNMKSILNK
+1095 FPYSLSNMKSILNK
-1109 TIGENWQIGNQQIR
+1109 TIGESWQIGNQQIR
-1123 CQIDDLGEEW
+1123 CHIDDLGENW
-1133 EKSLLETM
+1133 ETQLLESMT
-1141 IKLVSFQQDL
+1141 KLVSLQQDL
-1151 ANKMTLIQ
+1151 TSKMSLI

>member
-1 MHISD
+1 MPISD
-6 FTRFLRNSDEYQN
+6 FTEFLKNSDEYQN
-19 LFKSINKTK
+19 LYNSINKTK

-38 SIAFLSSTIASDLQ
+38 SVAFLCSSIASDYQ
-52 KPTLIICPSAFHS
+52 RPTLIICPSAFHA
-65 INLQENLTAW
+65 INLQENLSAW
-75 TSSEVLRFPE
+75 TSSNILRFPE
-85 VENLPYERIETDR
+85 VENLPYERIISDK
-98 ETSINRIETISKI
+98 ETSMSRIDTITKI
-111 SNSTNVPLVVTS
+111 TNSNHFPLVVS
-123 ISAICQ
+123 SVSAICQ
-129 QTIELDLLHKSSKDM
+129 QTIESSTLILSSKELM
-144 FKNQNITM
+144 RNQKITM
-152 EELSRFLQQ
+152 EELTRFLQQ
-161 TGYEFDTTITTQGTY
+161 TGYEFESTVTDQGTF
-176 SRRGGILDVFPIGSE
+176 SRRGGILDIFPVGSD

-206 RSFDPETQRSIN
+206 RRFDPETQKSISEIN
-218 EFNEFKLF
+218 EFQLF
-226 PATEILPS
+226 PANEILPS
-234 FFNISHLENQISHI
+234 FLNISNLENQISHI
-248 DLQNCNPE
+248 DLQNCDPE
-256 NSQRINTDLN
+256 SSERINNDLN
-266 DLINR
+266 DLLNK
-271 ETIDDISLYQGF
+271 ESIDDISLYQGF
-283 FSNGSLIDFMPE
+283 FSNESLIDYMPKD
-295 NSLVVLYR
+295 SLIILYR
-303 PADIFNNYWEIEERI
+303 PADIFNHYWEIEERI
-318 LQLKQNKENQG
+318 RQLKQNKEHNG
-329 QIPFNFPIS
+329 QIPYNFPIS
-338 HQSWHKIEQ
+338 HQSWNEIEK
-347 QISTKNHKI
+347 QIATKNHKI
-356 ELMPWG
+356 EIMPWG

-367 NKDIHIMPFSSASS
+367 NKDIHIMPFSSASAY
-381 FNGDLNLLSKEIKE
+381 NGDLNLLSLEIKN
-395 FNQQSN
+395 FNQDKN
-401 TTAISTSHHTRI
+401 TTVIYTSHHTRL
-413 TETLDSLTPKN
+413 TETLDSIIPKQ
-424 FIIPS
+424 FIISS

-434 GPGFILNTKNSKLM
+434 GPGFVLNTKNSKLM
-448 ILSDQEIFGITK
+448 ILSDSEIFGITK

-480 VGDYVVHVEHGIAKF
+480 IGDYVVHVEHGIAKF
-495 IGTQKRK
+495 LGTQKRN
-502 ESEKEIEF
+502 ENENEF
-510 LVLQYAQGDKLYI
+510 LILQYAQGDKLYV

-556 NRVQKST
+556 NRVEKST
-563 KELAAELLKL
+563 KELAAELLRL

-584 MQTDTK
+584 MQSDTK
-590 WQMQLEESFPYEE
+590 WQIQLEESFPYEE

-618 ESFRPMDRLICGDVG
+618 ESLRPMDRLICGDVG

-653 VAILVPTT
+653 VAVLVPTT

-671 SERLKSFPCNISAL
+671 SERLKSFPCTVTAL

-690 KSEQNKIV
+690 KAEQKQILEKIN
-698 QEIQNGKI
+698 NGKI

-719 IKFKDLGLIIIDEEQ
+719 VKFKDLGLIIIDEEQ

-823 IEYIAEYLRNLVP
+823 IEYIAEYLSDLVP
-836 SAQIGIAHGQ
+836 NAQIGIAHGQ

-856 ISFSD
+856 ISFSE

-984 VEDLRREESD
+984 VEDLRKEQSNEEN
-994 DKHSQEISHKQSQQ
+994 SQDISYKQSQQ

-1032 FYQSLTQIRNR
+1032 FYQSLTHIRNKK
-1043 EQLNDFETEL
+1043 QINDFEKEL

-1095 FPFSLSNMKSILNK
+1095 FPYGLSNMKSILNK
-1109 TIGENWQIGNQQIR
+1109 TIGESWQIGNQQIR
-1123 CQIDDLGEEW
+1123 CHIDDLGENW
-1133 EKSLLETM
+1133 ETQLLESMT
-1141 IKLVSFQQDL
+1141 KLVSLQQDL
-1151 ANKMTLIQ
+1151 TSKMSLI

>member
-1 MHISD
+1 MPISD
-6 FTRFLRNSDEYQN
+6 FTEFLKNSDEYQN
-19 LFKSINKTK
+19 LYNSINKTK

-38 SIAFLSSTIASDLQ
+38 SVAFLCSSIASDYQ
-52 KPTLIICPSAFHS
+52 RPTLIICPSAFHA
-65 INLQENLTAW
+65 INLQENLSAW
-75 TSSEVLRFPE
+75 TSSNILRFPE
-85 VENLPYERIETDR
+85 VENLPYERIISDK
-98 ETSINRIETISKI
+98 ETSMSRIDTITKI
-111 SNSTNVPLVVTS
+111 TNSNHFPLVVSS

-129 QTIELDLLHKSSKDM
+129 QTIESSTLILSSKELM
-144 FKNQNITM
+144 KNQKITM
-152 EELSRFLQQ
+152 EELTRFLQQ
-161 TGYEFDTTITTQGTY
+161 TGYEFESTVTDQGTF
-176 SRRGGILDVFPIGSE
+176 SRRGGILDIFPVGSD

-206 RSFDPETQRSIN
+206 RSFDLETQRSISEIN
-218 EFNEFKLF
+218 EFQLF
-226 PATEILPS
+226 PANEILPS
-234 FFNISHLENQISHI
+234 FLNISNLQNQISHI
-248 DLQNCNPE
+248 NLQNCDPE
-256 NSQRINTDLN
+256 SSERINNDLN
-266 DLINR
+266 DLLNK
-271 ETIDDISLYQGF
+271 ESIDDISLYQGF
-283 FSNGSLIDFMPE
+283 FSNGSFIDYMPKDSLII
-295 NSLVVLYR
+295 LYR
-303 PADIFNNYWEIEERI
+303 PADIFNHYWETEERI
-318 LQLKQNKENQG
+318 RQLKQNKEHNG
-329 QIPFNFPIS
+329 QIPYNFPIS
-338 HQSWHKIEQ
+338 HQSWNEIEK
-347 QISTKNHKI
+347 QIATKNHKI
-356 ELMPWG
+356 EIMPWG

-367 NKDIHIMPFSSASS
+367 NKDIHIMPFSSASAY
-381 FNGDLNLLSKEIKE
+381 NGDLNLLSLEIKN
-395 FNQQSN
+395 FNQDKN
-401 TTAISTSHHTRI
+401 TTVIYTSHHTRL
-413 TETLDSLTPKN
+413 TETLES
-424 FIIPS
+424 IIPKRFVIS
-429 ESNQI
+429 SDSNQI
-434 GPGFILNTKNSKLM
+434 GSGFVLNTKNSKLM
-448 ILSDQEIFGITK
+448 ILSDSEIFGITK

-480 VGDYVVHVEHGIAKF
+480 IGDYVVHVEHGIAKF
-495 IGTQKRK
+495 LGTQKRN
-502 ESEKEIEF
+502 EKENEF
-510 LVLQYAQGDKLYI
+510 LVLQYAQGDKLYV

-563 KELAAELLKL
+563 KELAAELLRL

-584 MQTDTK
+584 MQPDTK
-590 WQMQLEESFPYEE
+590 WQIQLEESFPYEE
-603 TDDQLTTISE
+603 TDDQLSTISE

-618 ESFRPMDRLICGDVG
+618 ESLRPMDRLICGDVG

-653 VAILVPTT
+653 VAVLVPTT

-671 SERLKSFPCNISAL
+671 SERLKSFPCTVTAL

-690 KSEQNKIV
+690 KAEQKQILEKIN
-698 QEIQNGKI
+698 NGKI

-719 IKFKDLGLIIIDEEQ
+719 VKFKDLGLIIIDEEQ

-823 IEYIAEYLRNLVP
+823 IEYIAEYLSDLVP
-836 SAQIGIAHGQ
+836 NAQIGIAHGQ

-856 ISFSD
+856 ISFSE

-984 VEDLRREESD
+984 VEDLRKEQSNEGN
-994 DKHSQEISHKQSQQ
+994 SQDISYKQSQQ

-1032 FYQSLTQIRNR
+1032 FYQSLTHIRNK
-1043 EQLNDFETEL
+1043 EQINDFEKEL

-1095 FPFSLSNMKSILNK
+1095 FPYGLSNMKSILNR
-1109 TIGENWQIGNQQIR
+1109 TIGESWEIGNQQIR
-1123 CQIDDLGEEW
+1123 CQIDDLGENW
-1133 EKSLLETM
+1133 ETQLLESMT
-1141 IKLVSFQQDL
+1141 KLVSLQQDL
-1151 ANKMTLIQ
+1151 TNKMSLI

>member
-1 MHISD
+1 MPISD
-6 FTRFLRNSDEYQN
+6 FTEFLKNSDEYQN
-19 LFKSINKTK
+19 LYNSINKTK

-38 SIAFLSSTIASDLQ
+38 SVAFLCSSIASDYQ
-52 KPTLIICPSAFHS
+52 RPTLIICPSAFHA
-65 INLQENLTAW
+65 INLQENLSAW
-75 TSSEVLRFPE
+75 TSSNILRFPE
-85 VENLPYERIETDR
+85 VENLPYERIISDK
-98 ETSINRIETISKI
+98 ETSMSRIDTITKI
-111 SNSTNVPLVVTS
+111 TNSNHFPLVVS
-123 ISAICQ
+123 SVSAICQ
-129 QTIELDLLHKSSKDM
+129 QTIESSTLILSSKELM
-144 FKNQNITM
+144 RNQKITM
-152 EELSRFLQQ
+152 EELTRFLQQ
-161 TGYEFDTTITTQGTY
+161 TGYEFESTVTDQGTF
-176 SRRGGILDVFPIGSE
+176 SRRGGILDIFPVGSD

-206 RSFDPETQRSIN
+206 RRFDPETQKSISEIN
-218 EFNEFKLF
+218 EFQLF
-226 PATEILPS
+226 PANEILPS
-234 FFNISHLENQISHI
+234 FLNISNLENQISHI
-248 DLQNCNPE
+248 DLQNCDPE
-256 NSQRINTDLN
+256 SSERINNDLN
-266 DLINR
+266 DLLNK
-271 ETIDDISLYQGF
+271 ESIDDISLYQGF
-283 FSNGSLIDFMPE
+283 FSNESLIDYMPKD
-295 NSLVVLYR
+295 SLIILYR
-303 PADIFNNYWEIEERI
+303 PADIFNHYWEIEERI
-318 LQLKQNKENQG
+318 RQLKQNKEHNG
-329 QIPFNFPIS
+329 QIPYNFPIS
-338 HQSWHKIEQ
+338 HQSWNEIEK
-347 QISTKNHKI
+347 QIATKNHKI
-356 ELMPWG
+356 EIMPWG

-367 NKDIHIMPFSSASS
+367 NKDIHIMPFSSASAY
-381 FNGDLNLLSKEIKE
+381 NGDLNLLSLEIKN
-395 FNQQSN
+395 FNQDKN
-401 TTAISTSHHTRI
+401 TTVIYTSHHTRL
-413 TETLDSLTPKN
+413 TETLDSIIPKQ
-424 FIIPS
+424 FIISS

-434 GPGFILNTKNSKLM
+434 GPGFVLNTKNSKLM
-448 ILSDQEIFGITK
+448 ILSDSEIFGITK

-480 VGDYVVHVEHGIAKF
+480 IGDYVVHVEHGIAKF
-495 IGTQKRK
+495 LGTQKRN
-502 ESEKEIEF
+502 ENENEF
-510 LVLQYAQGDKLYI
+510 LVLQYAQGDKLYV

-556 NRVQKST
+556 NRVEKST
-563 KELAAELLKL
+563 KELAAELLRL

-584 MQTDTK
+584 MQSDTK
-590 WQMQLEESFPYEE
+590 WQIQLEESFPYEE

-618 ESFRPMDRLICGDVG
+618 ESLRPMDRLICGDVG

-653 VAILVPTT
+653 VAVLVPTT

-671 SERLKSFPCNISAL
+671 SERLKSFPCTVTAL

-690 KSEQNKIV
+690 KAEQKQILEKIN
-698 QEIQNGKI
+698 NGKI

-719 IKFKDLGLIIIDEEQ
+719 VKFKDLGLIIIDEEQ

-823 IEYIAEYLRNLVP
+823 IEYIAEYLSDLVP
-836 SAQIGIAHGQ
+836 NAQIGIAHGQ

-856 ISFSD
+856 ISFSE

-984 VEDLRREESD
+984 VEDLRKEQSND
-994 DKHSQEISHKQSQQ
+994 GNSQDISYKQSQQ

-1023 IEDLTIRLN
+1023 IEDITIRLN
-1032 FYQSLTQIRNR
+1032 FYQSLNNIRNK
-1043 EQLNDFETEL
+1043 EQINDFEKEL

-1067 IFILKLKIETGLT
+1067 IFVLKLKIETGLT

-1095 FPFSLSNMKSILNK
+1095 FPYSLSNMKSILNK
-1109 TIGENWQIGNQQIR
+1109 TIGESWQIGNQQIR
-1123 CQIDDLGEEW
+1123 CHIDDLGENW
-1133 EKSLLETM
+1133 ETQLLESMT
-1141 IKLVSFQQDL
+1141 KLVSLQQDL
-1151 ANKMTLIQ
+1151 TSKMSLI

>member
-1 MHISD
+1 MPISD
-6 FTRFLRNSDEYQN
+6 FTEFLKNSDEYQN
-19 LFKSINKTK
+19 LYNSINKTK

-38 SIAFLSSTIASDLQ
+38 SVAFLCSSIASDYQ
-52 KPTLIICPSAFHS
+52 RPTLIICPSAFHA
-65 INLQENLTAW
+65 INLQENLSAW
-75 TSSEVLRFPE
+75 TSSNILRFPE
-85 VENLPYERIETDR
+85 VENLPYERIISDK
-98 ETSINRIETISKI
+98 ETSMSRIETITKI
-111 SNSTNVPLVVTS
+111 TNSNHFPLVVSS

-129 QTIELDLLHKSSKDM
+129 QTIESSTLILSSKELM
-144 FKNQNITM
+144 KNQKITM
-152 EELSRFLQQ
+152 EELTRFLQQ
-161 TGYEFDTTITTQGTY
+161 TGYEFESTVTDQGTF
-176 SRRGGILDVFPIGSE
+176 SRRGGILDIFPVGSD

-206 RSFDPETQRSIN
+206 RSFDLETQRSISEIN
-218 EFNEFKLF
+218 EFQLF
-226 PATEILPS
+226 PANEILPS
-234 FFNISHLENQISHI
+234 FLNISNLQNQISHI
-248 DLQNCNPE
+248 NLQNCDPE
-256 NSQRINTDLN
+256 SSERINNDLN
-266 DLINR
+266 DLLNK
-271 ETIDDISLYQGF
+271 ESIDDISLYQGF
-283 FSNGSLIDFMPE
+283 FSNGSLIDYMPKD
-295 NSLVVLYR
+295 SLIILYR
-303 PADIFNNYWEIEERI
+303 PADIFNHYWEIEERI
-318 LQLKQNKENQG
+318 RQLKQNKEHNG
-329 QIPFNFPIS
+329 QIPYNFPIS
-338 HQSWHKIEQ
+338 HQSWNEIEK
-347 QISTKNHKI
+347 QIATKNHKI
-356 ELMPWG
+356 EIMPWG

-367 NKDIHIMPFSSASS
+367 NKDIHIMPFSSASAY
-381 FNGDLNLLSKEIKE
+381 NGDLNLLSMEIKN
-395 FNQQSN
+395 FNQDKN
-401 TTAISTSHHTRI
+401 TTVIYTSHHTRL
-413 TETLDSLTPKN
+413 TETLDSIIPKQ
-424 FIIPS
+424 FIIS
-429 ESNQI
+429 SDSNQI
-434 GPGFILNTKNSKLM
+434 GPGFVLNTKNSKLM
-448 ILSDQEIFGITK
+448 ILSDNEIFGITK
-460 QKRGIRK
+460 HKRGIRK

-480 VGDYVVHVEHGIAKF
+480 IGDYVVHVEHGIAKF
-495 IGTQKRK
+495 LGTQKRN
-502 ESEKEIEF
+502 EKENEF
-510 LVLQYAQGDKLYI
+510 LVLQYAQGDKLYV

-556 NRVQKST
+556 NRVEKST
-563 KELAAELLKL
+563 KELAAELLRL
-573 YAQRELVKGHS
+573 YAQRELIKGHS
-584 MQTDTK
+584 MQSDTK
-590 WQMQLEESFPYEE
+590 WQIQLEESFPYEE

-618 ESFRPMDRLICGDVG
+618 ESLRPMDRLICGDVG

-653 VAILVPTT
+653 VAVLVPTT

-671 SERLKSFPCNISAL
+671 SERLKSFPCTVTAL

-690 KSEQNKIV
+690 KAEQKQILEKIN
-698 QEIQNGKI
+698 NGKI

-719 IKFKDLGLIIIDEEQ
+719 VKFKDLGLIIIDEEQ

-823 IEYIAEYLRNLVP
+823 IEYIAEYLSDLVP
-836 SAQIGIAHGQ
+836 NAQIGIAHGQ

-856 ISFSD
+856 ISFSE

-984 VEDLRREESD
+984 VEDLRKEQSNEEN
-994 DKHSQEISHKQSQQ
+994 SQDISYKQSQQ

-1032 FYQSLTQIRNR
+1032 FYQSLTHIRNK
-1043 EQLNDFETEL
+1043 EQINDFEKEL

-1095 FPFSLSNMKSILNK
+1095 FPYGLSNMKSILNK
-1109 TIGENWQIGNQQIR
+1109 TIGESWQIGNQQIR
-1123 CQIDDLGEEW
+1123 CHIDDLGENW
-1133 EKSLLETM
+1133 ETQLLESMT
-1141 IKLVSFQQDL
+1141 KLVSLQQDL
-1151 ANKMTLIQ
+1151 TNKMSLI

>member
-1 MHISD
+1 MPISD
-6 FTRFLRNSDEYQN
+6 FTEFLKNSDEYQN
-19 LFKSINKTK
+19 LYNSINKTK

-38 SIAFLSSTIASDLQ
+38 SVAFLCSSIASDYQ
-52 KPTLIICPSAFHS
+52 RPTLIICPSAFHA
-65 INLQENLTAW
+65 INLQENLSAW
-75 TSSEVLRFPE
+75 TSSNILRFPE
-85 VENLPYERIETDR
+85 VENLPYERIISDK
-98 ETSINRIETISKI
+98 ETSMSRIETITKI
-111 SNSTNVPLVVTS
+111 NNSNHFPLVVSS

-129 QTIELDLLHKSSKDM
+129 QTIESSTLILSSKELM
-144 FKNQNITM
+144 KNQKITM
-152 EELSRFLQQ
+152 EELTRFLQQ
-161 TGYEFDTTITTQGTY
+161 TGYEFESTVTDQGTF
-176 SRRGGILDVFPIGSE
+176 SRRGGILDIFPVGSD

-206 RSFDPETQRSIN
+206 RSFDLETQRSISEIN
-218 EFNEFKLF
+218 EFQLF
-226 PATEILPS
+226 PANEILPS
-234 FFNISHLENQISHI
+234 FLNISNLQNQISHI
-248 DLQNCNPE
+248 NVQNCDPE
-256 NSQRINTDLN
+256 SSERINNDLN
-266 DLINR
+266 DLLNK
-271 ETIDDISLYQGF
+271 ESIDDISLYQGF
-283 FSNGSLIDFMPE
+283 FSNGSLIDYMPKD
-295 NSLVVLYR
+295 SLIILYR
-303 PADIFNNYWEIEERI
+303 PADIFNHYWEIEERI
-318 LQLKQNKENQG
+318 RQLKQNKEHNG
-329 QIPFNFPIS
+329 QIPYNFPIS
-338 HQSWHKIEQ
+338 HQSWNEIEK
-347 QISTKNHKI
+347 QIATKNHKI
-356 ELMPWG
+356 EIMPWG

-367 NKDIHIMPFSSASS
+367 NKDIHIMPFSSASAY
-381 FNGDLNLLSKEIKE
+381 NGDLNLLSMEIKN
-395 FNQQSN
+395 FNQDKN
-401 TTAISTSHHTRI
+401 TTVIYTSHHTRL
-413 TETLDSLTPKN
+413 TETLDSIIPKQ
-424 FIIPS
+424 FIIS
-429 ESNQI
+429 SDSNQI
-434 GPGFILNTKNSKLM
+434 GSGFVLNTKNSKLM
-448 ILSDQEIFGITK
+448 ILSDSEIFGITK

-480 VGDYVVHVEHGIAKF
+480 IGDYVVHVEHGIAKF
-495 IGTQKRK
+495 LGTQKRN
-502 ESEKEIEF
+502 EKENEF
-510 LVLQYAQGDKLYI
+510 LVLQYAQGDKLYV

-563 KELAAELLKL
+563 KELAAELLRL

-584 MQTDTK
+584 MQSDTK
-590 WQMQLEESFPYEE
+590 WQIQLEESFPYEE
-603 TDDQLTTISE
+603 TDDQLSTISE

-618 ESFRPMDRLICGDVG
+618 ESLRPMDRLICGDVG

-653 VAILVPTT
+653 VAVLVPTT

-671 SERLKSFPCNISAL
+671 SERLKSFPCTVTAL

-690 KSEQNKIV
+690 KAEQKQILEKIN
-698 QEIQNGKI
+698 NGKI

-719 IKFKDLGLIIIDEEQ
+719 VKFKDLGLIIIDEEQ

-823 IEYIAEYLRNLVP
+823 IEYIAEYLSDLVP
-836 SAQIGIAHGQ
+836 NAQIGIAHGQ

-856 ISFSD
+856 ISFSE

-984 VEDLRREESD
+984 VEDLRKEQSNEEN
-994 DKHSQEISHKQSQQ
+994 SQDISYKQSQQ

-1032 FYQSLTQIRNR
+1032 FYQSLTHIRNK
-1043 EQLNDFETEL
+1043 EQINDFEKEL

-1095 FPFSLSNMKSILNK
+1095 FPYGLSNMKSILNK
-1109 TIGENWQIGNQQIR
+1109 TIGESWQIGNQQIR
-1123 CQIDDLGEEW
+1123 CHIDDLGENW
-1133 EKSLLETM
+1133 ETQLLESMT
-1141 IKLVSFQQDL
+1141 KLVSLQQDL
-1151 ANKMTLIQ
+1151 TNKMSLI

>member
-1 MHISD
+1 MPISD
-6 FTRFLRNSDEYQN
+6 FTEFLKNSDEYQN
-19 LFKSINKTK
+19 LYNSINKTK

-38 SIAFLSSTIASDLQ
+38 SVAFLCSSIASDYQ
-52 KPTLIICPSAFHS
+52 RPTLIICPSAFHA
-65 INLQENLTAW
+65 INLQENLSAW
-75 TSSEVLRFPE
+75 TSSNILRFPE
-85 VENLPYERIETDR
+85 VENLPYERIISDK
-98 ETSINRIETISKI
+98 ETSMSRIDTITKI
-111 SNSTNVPLVVTS
+111 TNSNHFPLVVS
-123 ISAICQ
+123 SVSAICQ
-129 QTIELDLLHKSSKDM
+129 QTIESSTLILSSKELM
-144 FKNQNITM
+144 RNQKITM
-152 EELSRFLQQ
+152 EELTRFLQQ
-161 TGYEFDTTITTQGTY
+161 TGYEFESTVTDQGTF
-176 SRRGGILDVFPIGSE
+176 SRRGGILDIFPVGSD

-206 RSFDPETQRSIN
+206 RRFDPETQKSISEIN
-218 EFNEFKLF
+218 EFQLF
-226 PATEILPS
+226 PANEILPS
-234 FFNISHLENQISHI
+234 FLNISNLENQISHI
-248 DLQNCNPE
+248 DLQNCDPE
-256 NSQRINTDLN
+256 SSERINNDLN
-266 DLINR
+266 DLLNK
-271 ETIDDISLYQGF
+271 ESIDDISLYQGF
-283 FSNGSLIDFMPE
+283 FSNESLIDYMPKD
-295 NSLVVLYR
+295 SLIILYR
-303 PADIFNNYWEIEERI
+303 PADIFNHYWETEERI
-318 LQLKQNKENQG
+318 RQLKQNKEHNG
-329 QIPFNFPIS
+329 QIPYNFPIS
-338 HQSWHKIEQ
+338 HQSWNEIEK
-347 QISTKNHKI
+347 QIATKNHKI
-356 ELMPWG
+356 EIMPWG

-367 NKDIHIMPFSSASS
+367 NKDIHIMPFSSASAY
-381 FNGDLNLLSKEIKE
+381 NGDLNLLSMEIKN
-395 FNQQSN
+395 FNQDKN
-401 TTAISTSHHTRI
+401 TTVIYTSHHTRL
-413 TETLDSLTPKN
+413 TETLDS
-424 FIIPS
+424 IIPKRFVIS
-429 ESNQI
+429 SDSNQI
-434 GPGFILNTKNSKLM
+434 GSGFVLNTKNSKLM
-448 ILSDQEIFGITK
+448 ILSDSEIFGITK

-480 VGDYVVHVEHGIAKF
+480 IGDYVVHVEHGIAKF
-495 IGTQKRK
+495 LGTQKRN
-502 ESEKEIEF
+502 EKENEF
-510 LVLQYAQGDKLYI
+510 LVLQYAQGDKLYV

-563 KELAAELLKL
+563 KELAAELLRL

-584 MQTDTK
+584 MQPDTK
-590 WQMQLEESFPYEE
+590 WQIQLEESFPYEE
-603 TDDQLTTISE
+603 TDDQLSTISE

-618 ESFRPMDRLICGDVG
+618 ESLRPMDRLICGDVG

-653 VAILVPTT
+653 VAVLVPTT

-671 SERLKSFPCNISAL
+671 SERLKSFPCTVTAL

-690 KSEQNKIV
+690 KAEQKQILEKIN
-698 QEIQNGKI
+698 NGKI

-719 IKFKDLGLIIIDEEQ
+719 VKFKDLGLIIIDEEQ

-823 IEYIAEYLRNLVP
+823 IEYIAEYLSDLVP
-836 SAQIGIAHGQ
+836 NAQIGIAHGQ

-856 ISFSD
+856 ISFSE

-984 VEDLRREESD
+984 VEDLRKEQSNEGN
-994 DKHSQEISHKQSQQ
+994 SQDISYKQSQQ

-1032 FYQSLTQIRNR
+1032 FYQSLTHIRNK
-1043 EQLNDFETEL
+1043 EQINDFEKEL

-1067 IFILKLKIETGLT
+1067 IFVLKLKIETGLT

-1095 FPFSLSNMKSILNK
+1095 FPYGLSNMKSILNR
-1109 TIGENWQIGNQQIR
+1109 TIGESWEIGNQQIR
-1123 CQIDDLGEEW
+1123 CQIDDLGENW
-1133 EKSLLETM
+1133 ETQLLESMT
-1141 IKLVSFQQDL
+1141 KLVSLQQDL
-1151 ANKMTLIQ
+1151 TNKMSLI

>member
-1 MHISD
+1 MPISD
-6 FTRFLRNSDEYQN
+6 FTEFLKNSDEYQN
-19 LFKSINKTK
+19 LYNSINKTK

-38 SIAFLSSTIASDLQ
+38 SVAFLCSSIASDYQ
-52 KPTLIICPSAFHS
+52 RPTLIICPSAFHA
-65 INLQENLTAW
+65 INLQENLSAW
-75 TSSEVLRFPE
+75 TSSNILRFPE
-85 VENLPYERIETDR
+85 VENLPYERIISDK
-98 ETSINRIETISKI
+98 ETSMSRIDTITKI
-111 SNSTNVPLVVTS
+111 TNSNHFPLVVS
-123 ISAICQ
+123 SVSAICQ
-129 QTIELDLLHKSSKDM
+129 QTIESSTLILSSKELM
-144 FKNQNITM
+144 RNQKITM
-152 EELSRFLQQ
+152 EELTRFLQQ
-161 TGYEFDTTITTQGTY
+161 TGYEFESTVTDQGTF
-176 SRRGGILDVFPIGSE
+176 SRRGGILDIFPVGSD

-206 RSFDPETQRSIN
+206 RRFDPETQKSISEIN
-218 EFNEFKLF
+218 EFQLF
-226 PATEILPS
+226 PANEILPS
-234 FFNISHLENQISHI
+234 FLNISNLENQISHI
-248 DLQNCNPE
+248 DLQNCDPE
-256 NSQRINTDLN
+256 SSERINNDLN
-266 DLINR
+266 DLLNK
-271 ETIDDISLYQGF
+271 ESIDDISLYQGF
-283 FSNGSLIDFMPE
+283 FSNESLIDYMPKD
-295 NSLVVLYR
+295 SLIILYR
-303 PADIFNNYWEIEERI
+303 PADIFNHYWEIEERI
-318 LQLKQNKENQG
+318 RQLKQNKEHNG
-329 QIPFNFPIS
+329 QIPYNFPIS
-338 HQSWHKIEQ
+338 HQSWNEIEK
-347 QISTKNHKI
+347 QIATKNHKI
-356 ELMPWG
+356 EIMPWG

-367 NKDIHIMPFSSASS
+367 NKDIHIMPFSSASAY
-381 FNGDLNLLSKEIKE
+381 NGDLNLLSLEIKN
-395 FNQQSN
+395 FNQDKN
-401 TTAISTSHHTRI
+401 TTVIYTSHHTRL
-413 TETLDSLTPKN
+413 TETLDSFIPKQ
-424 FIIPS
+424 FIISS

-434 GPGFILNTKNSKLM
+434 GPGFVLNTKNSKLM
-448 ILSDQEIFGITK
+448 ILSDSEIFGITK

-480 VGDYVVHVEHGIAKF
+480 IGDYVVHVEHGIAKF
-495 IGTQKRK
+495 LGTQKRN
-502 ESEKEIEF
+502 ENENEF
-510 LVLQYAQGDKLYI
+510 LILQYAQGDKLYV

-556 NRVQKST
+556 NRVEKST
-563 KELAAELLKL
+563 KELAAELLRL

-584 MQTDTK
+584 MQSDTK
-590 WQMQLEESFPYEE
+590 WQIQLEESFPYEE

-618 ESFRPMDRLICGDVG
+618 ESLRPMDRLICGDVG

-653 VAILVPTT
+653 VAVLVPTT

-671 SERLKSFPCNISAL
+671 SERLKSFPCTVTAL

-690 KSEQNKIV
+690 KAEQKQILEKIN
-698 QEIQNGKI
+698 NGKI

-719 IKFKDLGLIIIDEEQ
+719 VKFKDLGLIIIDEEQ

-823 IEYIAEYLRNLVP
+823 IEYIAEYLSDLVP
-836 SAQIGIAHGQ
+836 NAQIGIAHGQ

-856 ISFSD
+856 ISFSE

-984 VEDLRREESD
+984 VEDLRKEQSND
-994 DKHSQEISHKQSQQ
+994 GNSQNISYKQSQQ

-1023 IEDLTIRLN
+1023 IEDITIRLN
-1032 FYQSLTQIRNR
+1032 FYQSLNNIRNK
-1043 EQLNDFETEL
+1043 EQINDFEKEL

-1067 IFILKLKIETGLT
+1067 IFVLKLKIETGLT

-1095 FPFSLSNMKSILNK
+1095 FPYSLSNMKSILNK
-1109 TIGENWQIGNQQIR
+1109 TIGESWQIGNQQIR
-1123 CQIDDLGEEW
+1123 CHIDDLGENW
-1133 EKSLLETM
+1133 ETQLLESMT
-1141 IKLVSFQQDL
+1141 KLVSLQQDL
-1151 ANKMTLIQ
+1151 TSKMSLI

>member
-1 MHISD
+1 MPISD
-6 FTRFLRNSDEYQN
+6 FTEFLKNSDEYQN
-19 LFKSINKTK
+19 LYNSINKTK

-38 SIAFLSSTIASDLQ
+38 SVAFLCSSIASDYQ
-52 KPTLIICPSAFHS
+52 RPTLIICPSAFHA
-65 INLQENLTAW
+65 INLQENLSAW
-75 TSSEVLRFPE
+75 TSSNILRFPE
-85 VENLPYERIETDR
+85 VENLPYERIISDK
-98 ETSINRIETISKI
+98 ETSMSRIDTITKI
-111 SNSTNVPLVVTS
+111 TNSNHFPLVVS
-123 ISAICQ
+123 SVSAICQ
-129 QTIELDLLHKSSKDM
+129 QTIESSTLILSSKELM
-144 FKNQNITM
+144 RNQKITM
-152 EELSRFLQQ
+152 EELTRFLQQ
-161 TGYEFDTTITTQGTY
+161 TGYEFESTVTDQGTF
-176 SRRGGILDVFPIGSE
+176 SRRGGILDIFPVGSD

-206 RSFDPETQRSIN
+206 RRFDPETQKSISEIN
-218 EFNEFKLF
+218 EFQLF
-226 PATEILPS
+226 PANEILPS
-234 FFNISHLENQISHI
+234 FLNISNLENQISHI
-248 DLQNCNPE
+248 DLQNCDPE
-256 NSQRINTDLN
+256 SSERINNDLN
-266 DLINR
+266 DLLNK
-271 ETIDDISLYQGF
+271 ESIDDISLYQGF
-283 FSNGSLIDFMPE
+283 FSNESLIDYMPKD
-295 NSLVVLYR
+295 SLIILYR
-303 PADIFNNYWEIEERI
+303 PADIFNHYWEIEERI
-318 LQLKQNKENQG
+318 RQLKQNKEHNG
-329 QIPFNFPIS
+329 QIPYNFPIS
-338 HQSWHKIEQ
+338 HQSWNEIEK
-347 QISTKNHKI
+347 QIATKNHKI
-356 ELMPWG
+356 EIMPWG

-367 NKDIHIMPFSSASS
+367 NKDIHIMPFSSASAY
-381 FNGDLNLLSKEIKE
+381 NGDLNLLSLEIKN
-395 FNQQSN
+395 FNQDKN
-401 TTAISTSHHTRI
+401 TTVIYTSHHTRL
-413 TETLDSLTPKN
+413 TETLDSIIPKQ
-424 FIIPS
+424 FIISS

-434 GPGFILNTKNSKLM
+434 GPGFVLNTKNSKLM
-448 ILSDQEIFGITK
+448 ILSDSEIFGITK

-480 VGDYVVHVEHGIAKF
+480 IGDYVVHVEHGIAKF
-495 IGTQKRK
+495 LGTQKRN
-502 ESEKEIEF
+502 ENENEF
-510 LVLQYAQGDKLYI
+510 LILQYAQGDKLYV

-556 NRVQKST
+556 NRVEKST
-563 KELAAELLKL
+563 KELAAELLRL

-584 MQTDTK
+584 MQSDTK
-590 WQMQLEESFPYEE
+590 WQIQLEESFPYEE

-618 ESFRPMDRLICGDVG
+618 ESLRPMDRLICGDVG

-653 VAILVPTT
+653 VAVLVPTT

-671 SERLKSFPCNISAL
+671 SERLKSFPCTVTAL

-690 KSEQNKIV
+690 KAEQKQILEKIN
-698 QEIQNGKI
+698 NGKI

-719 IKFKDLGLIIIDEEQ
+719 VKFKDLGLIIIDEEQ

-823 IEYIAEYLRNLVP
+823 IEYIAEYLSDLVP
-836 SAQIGIAHGQ
+836 NAQIGIAHGQ

-856 ISFSD
+856 ISFSE

-984 VEDLRREESD
+984 VEDLRKEQSND
-994 DKHSQEISHKQSQQ
+994 GNSQNISYKQSQQ

-1023 IEDLTIRLN
+1023 IEDITIRLN
-1032 FYQSLTQIRNR
+1032 FYQSLNNIRNK
-1043 EQLNDFETEL
+1043 EQINDFEKEL

-1067 IFILKLKIETGLT
+1067 IFVLKLKIETGLT

-1095 FPFSLSNMKSILNK
+1095 FPYSLSNMKSILNK
-1109 TIGENWQIGNQQIR
+1109 TIGESWQIGNQQIR
-1123 CQIDDLGEEW
+1123 CHIDDLGENW
-1133 EKSLLETM
+1133 ETQLLESMT
-1141 IKLVSFQQDL
+1141 KLVSLQQDL
-1151 ANKMTLIQ
+1151 TSKMSLI

>member
-1 MHISD
+1 MPISD
-6 FTRFLRNSDEYQN
+6 FTEFLKNSDEYQN
-19 LFKSINKTK
+19 LYNSINKTK

-38 SIAFLSSTIASDLQ
+38 SVAFLCSSIASDYQ
-52 KPTLIICPSAFHS
+52 RPTLIICPSAFHA
-65 INLQENLTAW
+65 INLQENLSAW
-75 TSSEVLRFPE
+75 TSSNILRFPE
-85 VENLPYERIETDR
+85 VENLPYERIISDK
-98 ETSINRIETISKI
+98 ETSMSRIDTITKI
-111 SNSTNVPLVVTS
+111 TNSNHLPLVVS
-123 ISAICQ
+123 SVSAICQ
-129 QTIELDLLHKSSKDM
+129 QTIESSTLILSSKELM
-144 FKNQNITM
+144 RNQKITM
-152 EELSRFLQQ
+152 EELTRFLQQ
-161 TGYEFDTTITTQGTY
+161 TGYEFESTVTDQGTF
-176 SRRGGILDVFPIGSE
+176 SRRGGILDIFPVGSD

-206 RSFDPETQRSIN
+206 RSFDLETQRSISEIN
-218 EFNEFKLF
+218 EFQLF
-226 PATEILPS
+226 PANEILPS
-234 FFNISHLENQISHI
+234 FLNISNLQNQISHI
-248 DLQNCNPE
+248 NLQNCDPE
-256 NSQRINTDLN
+256 SSERINNDLN
-266 DLINR
+266 DLLNK
-271 ETIDDISLYQGF
+271 ESIDDISLYQGF
-283 FSNGSLIDFMPE
+283 FSNGSFIDYMPKDSLII
-295 NSLVVLYR
+295 LYR
-303 PADIFNNYWEIEERI
+303 PADIFNHYWETEERI
-318 LQLKQNKENQG
+318 RQLKQNKEHNG
-329 QIPFNFPIS
+329 QIPYNFPIS
-338 HQSWHKIEQ
+338 HQSWNEIEK
-347 QISTKNHKI
+347 QIATKNHKI
-356 ELMPWG
+356 EIMPWG

-367 NKDIHIMPFSSASS
+367 NKDIHIMPFSSASAY
-381 FNGDLNLLSKEIKE
+381 NGDLNLLSMEIKN
-395 FNQQSN
+395 FNQDKN
-401 TTAISTSHHTRI
+401 TTVIYTSHHTRL
-413 TETLDSLTPKN
+413 TETLDS
-424 FIIPS
+424 IIPKRFVIS
-429 ESNQI
+429 SDSNQI
-434 GPGFILNTKNSKLM
+434 GSGFVLNTKNSKLM
-448 ILSDQEIFGITK
+448 ILSDSEIFGITK

-480 VGDYVVHVEHGIAKF
+480 IGDYVVHVEHGIAKF
-495 IGTQKRK
+495 LGTQKRN
-502 ESEKEIEF
+502 EKENEF
-510 LVLQYAQGDKLYI
+510 LVLQYAQGDKLYV

-563 KELAAELLKL
+563 KELAAELLRL

-584 MQTDTK
+584 MQPDTK
-590 WQMQLEESFPYEE
+590 WQIQLEESFPYEE
-603 TDDQLTTISE
+603 TDDQLSTISE

-618 ESFRPMDRLICGDVG
+618 ESLRPMDRLICGDVG

-653 VAILVPTT
+653 VAVLVPTT

-671 SERLKSFPCNISAL
+671 SERLKSFPCTVTAL

-690 KSEQNKIV
+690 KAEQKQILEKIN
-698 QEIQNGKI
+698 NGKI

-719 IKFKDLGLIIIDEEQ
+719 VKFKDLGLIIIDEEQ

-823 IEYIAEYLRNLVP
+823 IEYIAEYLSDLVP
-836 SAQIGIAHGQ
+836 NAQIGIAHGQ

-856 ISFSD
+856 ISFSE

-984 VEDLRREESD
+984 VEDLRKEQSNEGN
-994 DKHSQEISHKQSQQ
+994 SQDISYKQSQQ

-1032 FYQSLTQIRNR
+1032 FYQSLTHIRNK
-1043 EQLNDFETEL
+1043 EQINDFEKEL

-1095 FPFSLSNMKSILNK
+1095 FPYGLSNMKSILNR
-1109 TIGENWQIGNQQIR
+1109 TIGESWEIGNQQIR
-1123 CQIDDLGEEW
+1123 CQIDDLGENW
-1133 EKSLLETM
+1133 ETQLLESMT
-1141 IKLVSFQQDL
+1141 KLVSLQQDL
-1151 ANKMTLIQ
+1151 TNKMSLI

>member
-1 MHISD
+1 MSISN
-6 FTRFLRNSDEYQN
+6 FTEFLKNSDEYQN
-19 LFKSINKTK
+19 LYNSINKTK

-38 SIAFLSSTIASDLQ
+38 SVAFLCSSIASDYQ
-52 KPTLIICPSAFHS
+52 RPTLIICPSAFHA
-65 INLQENLTAW
+65 INLQENLSAW
-75 TSSEVLRFPE
+75 TSSNILRFPE
-85 VENLPYERIETDR
+85 VENLPYERIISDK
-98 ETSINRIETISKI
+98 ETSMSRIDTITKI
-111 SNSTNVPLVVTS
+111 TNSNHFPLVVS
-123 ISAICQ
+123 SVSAICQ
-129 QTIELDLLHKSSKDM
+129 QTIESSTLILSSKELM
-144 FKNQNITM
+144 RNQKITM
-152 EELSRFLQQ
+152 EELTRFLQQ
-161 TGYEFDTTITTQGTY
+161 TGYEFESTVTDQGTF
-176 SRRGGILDVFPIGSE
+176 SRRGGILDIFPVGSD

-206 RSFDPETQRSIN
+206 RRFDPETQKSISEIN
-218 EFNEFKLF
+218 EFQLF
-226 PATEILPS
+226 PANEILPS
-234 FFNISHLENQISHI
+234 FLNISNLENQISHI
-248 DLQNCNPE
+248 DLQNCDPE
-256 NSQRINTDLN
+256 SSERINNDLN
-266 DLINR
+266 DLLNK
-271 ETIDDISLYQGF
+271 ESIDDISLYQGF
-283 FSNGSLIDFMPE
+283 FSNESLIDYMPKD
-295 NSLVVLYR
+295 SLIILYR
-303 PADIFNNYWEIEERI
+303 PADIFNHYWEIEERI
-318 LQLKQNKENQG
+318 RQLKQNKEHNG
-329 QIPFNFPIS
+329 QIPYNFPIS
-338 HQSWHKIEQ
+338 HQSWNEIEK
-347 QISTKNHKI
+347 QIATKNHKI
-356 ELMPWG
+356 EIMPWG

-367 NKDIHIMPFSSASS
+367 NKDIHIMPFSSASAY
-381 FNGDLNLLSKEIKE
+381 NGDLNLLSLEIKN
-395 FNQQSN
+395 FNQDKN
-401 TTAISTSHHTRI
+401 TTVIYTSHHTRL
-413 TETLDSLTPKN
+413 TETLDSIIPKQ
-424 FIIPS
+424 FIISS

-434 GPGFILNTKNSKLM
+434 GPGFVLNTKNSKLM
-448 ILSDQEIFGITK
+448 ILSDSEIFGITK

-480 VGDYVVHVEHGIAKF
+480 IGDYVVHVEHGIAKF
-495 IGTQKRK
+495 LGTQKRN
-502 ESEKEIEF
+502 ENENEF
-510 LVLQYAQGDKLYI
+510 LILQYAQGDKLYV

-556 NRVQKST
+556 NRVEKST
-563 KELAAELLKL
+563 KELAAELLRL

-584 MQTDTK
+584 MQSDTK
-590 WQMQLEESFPYEE
+590 WQIQLEESFPYEE

-618 ESFRPMDRLICGDVG
+618 ESLRPMDRLICGDVG

-653 VAILVPTT
+653 VAVLVPTT

-671 SERLKSFPCNISAL
+671 SERLKSFPCTVTAL

-690 KSEQNKIV
+690 KAEQKQILEKIN
-698 QEIQNGKI
+698 NGKI

-719 IKFKDLGLIIIDEEQ
+719 VKFKDLGLIIIDEEQ

-823 IEYIAEYLRNLVP
+823 IEYIAEYLSDLVP
-836 SAQIGIAHGQ
+836 NAQIGIAHGQ

-856 ISFSD
+856 ISFSE

-984 VEDLRREESD
+984 VEDLRKEQSND
-994 DKHSQEISHKQSQQ
+994 GNSQNISYKQSQQ

-1023 IEDLTIRLN
+1023 IEDITIRLN
-1032 FYQSLTQIRNR
+1032 FYQSLTNIRNK
-1043 EQLNDFETEL
+1043 EQINDFEKEL

-1067 IFILKLKIETGLT
+1067 IYILKLKIETGLT

-1095 FPFSLSNMKSILNK
+1095 FPYSLSNMKSILNK
-1109 TIGENWQIGNQQIR
+1109 TIGESWQIGNQQIR
-1123 CQIDDLGEEW
+1123 CHIDDLGENW
-1133 EKSLLETM
+1133 ETQLLESMT
-1141 IKLVSFQQDL
+1141 KLVSLQQDL
-1151 ANKMTLIQ
+1151 TSKMSLI

>member
-1 MHISD
+1 MPISD
-6 FTRFLRNSDEYQN
+6 FTEFLKNSDEYQN
-19 LFKSINKTK
+19 LYNSINKTK

-38 SIAFLSSTIASDLQ
+38 SVAFLCSSIASDYQ
-52 KPTLIICPSAFHS
+52 RPTLIICPSAFHA
-65 INLQENLTAW
+65 INLQENLSAW
-75 TSSEVLRFPE
+75 TSSNILRFPE
-85 VENLPYERIETDR
+85 VENLPYERIISDK
-98 ETSINRIETISKI
+98 ETSMSRIDTITKI
-111 SNSTNVPLVVTS
+111 TNSNHFPLVVSS

-129 QTIELDLLHKSSKDM
+129 QTIESSTLILSSKELM
-144 FKNQNITM
+144 KNQKITM
-152 EELSRFLQQ
+152 EELTRFLQQ
-161 TGYEFDTTITTQGTY
+161 TGYEFESTVTDQGTF
-176 SRRGGILDVFPIGSE
+176 SRRGGILDIFPVGSD

-206 RSFDPETQRSIN
+206 RSFDLETQRSISEIN
-218 EFNEFKLF
+218 EFQLF
-226 PATEILPS
+226 PANEILPS
-234 FFNISHLENQISHI
+234 FLNISNLQNQISHI
-248 DLQNCNPE
+248 NLQNCDPE
-256 NSQRINTDLN
+256 SSERINNDLN
-266 DLINR
+266 DLLNK
-271 ETIDDISLYQGF
+271 ESIDDISLYQGF
-283 FSNGSLIDFMPE
+283 FSNGSFIDYMPKDSLII
-295 NSLVVLYR
+295 LYR
-303 PADIFNNYWEIEERI
+303 PADIFNHYWETEERI
-318 LQLKQNKENQG
+318 RQLKQNKEHNG
-329 QIPFNFPIS
+329 QIPYNFPIS
-338 HQSWHKIEQ
+338 HQSWNEIEK
-347 QISTKNHKI
+347 QIATKNHKI
-356 ELMPWG
+356 EIMPWG
-362 SETLL
+362 SATLL
-367 NKDIHIMPFSSASS
+367 NKDIHIMPFSSASAY
-381 FNGDLNLLSKEIKE
+381 NGDLNLLSMEIKN
-395 FNQQSN
+395 FNQDKN
-401 TTAISTSHHTRI
+401 TTVIYTSHHTRL
-413 TETLDSLTPKN
+413 TETLDS
-424 FIIPS
+424 IIPKRFVIS
-429 ESNQI
+429 SDSNQI
-434 GPGFILNTKNSKLM
+434 GSGFVLNTKNSKLM
-448 ILSDQEIFGITK
+448 ILSDSEIFGITK

-480 VGDYVVHVEHGIAKF
+480 IGDYVVHVEHGIAKF
-495 IGTQKRK
+495 LGTQKRN
-502 ESEKEIEF
+502 EKENEF
-510 LVLQYAQGDKLYI
+510 LVLQYAQGDKLYV

-563 KELAAELLKL
+563 KELAAELLRL

-584 MQTDTK
+584 MQPDTK
-590 WQMQLEESFPYEE
+590 WQIQLEESFPYEE
-603 TDDQLTTISE
+603 TDDQLSTISE

-618 ESFRPMDRLICGDVG
+618 ESLRPMDRLICGDVG

-653 VAILVPTT
+653 VAVLVPTT

-671 SERLKSFPCNISAL
+671 SERLKSFPCTVTAL

-690 KSEQNKIV
+690 KAEQKQILEKIN
-698 QEIQNGKI
+698 NGKI

-719 IKFKDLGLIIIDEEQ
+719 VKFKDLGLIIIDEEQ

-823 IEYIAEYLRNLVP
+823 IEYIAEYLSDLVP
-836 SAQIGIAHGQ
+836 NAQIGIAHGQ

-856 ISFSD
+856 ISFSE

-984 VEDLRREESD
+984 VEDLRKEQSNEGN
-994 DKHSQEISHKQSQQ
+994 SQDISYKQSQQ

-1032 FYQSLTQIRNR
+1032 FYQSLTHIRNK
-1043 EQLNDFETEL
+1043 EQINDFEKEL

-1095 FPFSLSNMKSILNK
+1095 FPYGLSNMKSILNR
-1109 TIGENWQIGNQQIR
+1109 TIGESWEIGNQQIR
-1123 CQIDDLGEEW
+1123 CQIDDLGENW
-1133 EKSLLETM
+1133 ETQLLESMT
-1141 IKLVSFQQDL
+1141 KLVSLQQDL
-1151 ANKMTLIQ
+1151 TNKMSLI

>member
-1 MHISD
+1 MPISD
-6 FTRFLRNSDEYQN
+6 FTEFLKNSDEYQN
-19 LFKSINKTK
+19 LYNSINKTK

-38 SIAFLSSTIASDLQ
+38 SVAFLCSSIASDYQ
-52 KPTLIICPSAFHS
+52 RPTLIICPSAFHA
-65 INLQENLTAW
+65 INLQENLSAW
-75 TSSEVLRFPE
+75 TSSNILRFPE
-85 VENLPYERIETDR
+85 VENLPYERIISDK
-98 ETSINRIETISKI
+98 ETSMSRIDTITKI
-111 SNSTNVPLVVTS
+111 TNSNHFPLVVSS

-129 QTIELDLLHKSSKDM
+129 QTIESSTLILSSKELM
-144 FKNQNITM
+144 KNQKITM
-152 EELSRFLQQ
+152 EELTRFLQQ
-161 TGYEFDTTITTQGTY
+161 TGYEFESTVTDQGTF
-176 SRRGGILDVFPIGSE
+176 SRRGGILDIFPVGSD

-206 RSFDPETQRSIN
+206 RSFDLETQRSISEIN
-218 EFNEFKLF
+218 EFQLF
-226 PATEILPS
+226 PANEILPS
-234 FFNISHLENQISHI
+234 FLNISNLQNQISHI
-248 DLQNCNPE
+248 NLQNCDPE
-256 NSQRINTDLN
+256 SSERINNDLN
-266 DLINR
+266 DLLNK
-271 ETIDDISLYQGF
+271 ESIDDISLYQGF
-283 FSNGSLIDFMPE
+283 FSNGSFIDYMPKDSLII
-295 NSLVVLYR
+295 LYR
-303 PADIFNNYWEIEERI
+303 PADIFNHYWETEERI
-318 LQLKQNKENQG
+318 RQLKQNKEHNG
-329 QIPFNFPIS
+329 QIPYNFPIS
-338 HQSWHKIEQ
+338 HQSWNEIEK
-347 QISTKNHKI
+347 QIATKNHKI
-356 ELMPWG
+356 EIMPWG

-367 NKDIHIMPFSSASS
+367 NKDIHIMPFSSASAY
-381 FNGDLNLLSKEIKE
+381 NGDLNLLSMEIKN
-395 FNQQSN
+395 FNQDKN
-401 TTAISTSHHTRI
+401 TTVIYTSHHTRL
-413 TETLDSLTPKN
+413 TETLDS
-424 FIIPS
+424 IIPKRFVIS
-429 ESNQI
+429 SDSNQI
-434 GPGFILNTKNSKLM
+434 GSGFVLNTKNSKLM
-448 ILSDQEIFGITK
+448 ILSDSEIFGITK

-480 VGDYVVHVEHGIAKF
+480 IGDYVVHVEHGIAKF
-495 IGTQKRK
+495 LGTQKRN
-502 ESEKEIEF
+502 EKENEF
-510 LVLQYAQGDKLYI
+510 LVLQYAQGDKLYV

-563 KELAAELLKL
+563 KELAAELLRL

-584 MQTDTK
+584 MQPDTK
-590 WQMQLEESFPYEE
+590 WQIQLEESFPYEE
-603 TDDQLTTISE
+603 TDDQLSTISE

-618 ESFRPMDRLICGDVG
+618 ESLRPMDRLICGDVG

-653 VAILVPTT
+653 VAVLVPTT

-671 SERLKSFPCNISAL
+671 SERLKSFPCTVTAL

-690 KSEQNKIV
+690 KAEQKQILEKIN
-698 QEIQNGKI
+698 NGKI

-719 IKFKDLGLIIIDEEQ
+719 VKFKDLGLIIIDEEQ

-823 IEYIAEYLRNLVP
+823 IEYIAEYLSDLVP
-836 SAQIGIAHGQ
+836 NAQIGIAHGQ

-856 ISFSD
+856 ISFSE

-984 VEDLRREESD
+984 VEDLRKEQSNEEN
-994 DKHSQEISHKQSQQ
+994 SQDISYKQSQQ

-1032 FYQSLTQIRNR
+1032 FYQSLTHIRNK
-1043 EQLNDFETEL
+1043 EQINDFEKEL

-1095 FPFSLSNMKSILNK
+1095 FPYGLSNMKSILNR
-1109 TIGENWQIGNQQIR
+1109 TIGESWEIGNQQIR
-1123 CQIDDLGEEW
+1123 CQIDDLGENW
-1133 EKSLLETM
+1133 ETQLLESMT
-1141 IKLVSFQQDL
+1141 KLVSLQQDL
-1151 ANKMTLIQ
+1151 TNKMSLI

>member
-1 MHISD
+1 MPISD
-6 FTRFLRNSDEYQN
+6 FTEFLKNSDEYQN
-19 LFKSINKTK
+19 LYNSINKTK

-38 SIAFLSSTIASDLQ
+38 SVAFLCSSIASDYQ
-52 KPTLIICPSAFHS
+52 RPTLIICASAFHA
-65 INLQENLTAW
+65 INLQENLSAW
-75 TSSEVLRFPE
+75 TSSNILRFPE
-85 VENLPYERIETDR
+85 VENLPYERIISDK
-98 ETSINRIETISKI
+98 ETSMSRIETITKI
-111 SNSTNVPLVVTS
+111 TNSNHFPLVVSS

-129 QTIELDLLHKSSKDM
+129 QTIESSTLILSSKELM
-144 FKNQNITM
+144 KNQKITM
-152 EELSRFLQQ
+152 EELTRFLQQ
-161 TGYEFDTTITTQGTY
+161 TGYEFESTVTDQGTF
-176 SRRGGILDVFPIGSE
+176 SRRGGILDIFPVGSD

-206 RSFDPETQRSIN
+206 RSFDLETQRSISEIN
-218 EFNEFKLF
+218 EFQLF
-226 PATEILPS
+226 PANEILPS
-234 FFNISHLENQISHI
+234 FLNISNLQNQISHI
-248 DLQNCNPE
+248 NLQNCDPE
-256 NSQRINTDLN
+256 SSERINNDLN
-266 DLINR
+266 DLLNK
-271 ETIDDISLYQGF
+271 ESIDDISLYQGF
-283 FSNGSLIDFMPE
+283 FSNGSFIDYMPKDSLII
-295 NSLVVLYR
+295 LYR
-303 PADIFNNYWEIEERI
+303 PADIFNHYWETEERI
-318 LQLKQNKENQG
+318 RQLKQNKEHNG
-329 QIPFNFPIS
+329 QIPYNFPIS
-338 HQSWHKIEQ
+338 HQSWNEIEK
-347 QISTKNHKI
+347 QIATKNHKI
-356 ELMPWG
+356 EIMPWG

-367 NKDIHIMPFSSASS
+367 NKDIHIMPFSSASAY
-381 FNGDLNLLSKEIKE
+381 NGDLNLLSMEIKN
-395 FNQQSN
+395 FNQDKN
-401 TTAISTSHHTRI
+401 TTVIYTSHHTRL
-413 TETLDSLTPKN
+413 TETLDS
-424 FIIPS
+424 IIPKRFVIS
-429 ESNQI
+429 SDSNQI
-434 GPGFILNTKNSKLM
+434 GSGFVLNTKNSKLM
-448 ILSDQEIFGITK
+448 ILSDSEIFGITK

-480 VGDYVVHVEHGIAKF
+480 IGDYVVHVEHGIAKF
-495 IGTQKRK
+495 LGTQKRN
-502 ESEKEIEF
+502 EKENEF
-510 LVLQYAQGDKLYI
+510 LVLQYAQGDKLYV

-563 KELAAELLKL
+563 KELAAELLRL

-584 MQTDTK
+584 MQPDTK
-590 WQMQLEESFPYEE
+590 WQIQLEESFPYEE
-603 TDDQLTTISE
+603 TDDQLSTISE

-618 ESFRPMDRLICGDVG
+618 ESLRPMDRLICGDVG

-653 VAILVPTT
+653 VAVLVPTT

-671 SERLKSFPCNISAL
+671 SERLKSFPCTVTAL

-690 KSEQNKIV
+690 KAEQKQILEKIN
-698 QEIQNGKI
+698 NGKI

-719 IKFKDLGLIIIDEEQ
+719 VKFKDLGLIIIDEEQ

-823 IEYIAEYLRNLVP
+823 IEYIAEYLSDLVP
-836 SAQIGIAHGQ
+836 NAQIGIAHGQ

-856 ISFSD
+856 ISFSE

-984 VEDLRREESD
+984 VELS
-994 DKHSQEISHKQSQQ
+994 
-1008 ISVDLGIPASIPKEY
+1008 
-1023 IEDLTIRLN
+1023 
-1032 FYQSLTQIRNR
+1032 
-1043 EQLNDFETEL
+1043 
-1053 KDRFGNFPIEVENL
+1053 
-1067 IFILKLKIETGLT
+1067 
-1080 GAQSITKNGKQILIQ
+1080 LIQ
-1095 FPFSLSNMKSILNK
+1095 I
-1109 TIGENWQIGNQQIR
+1109 
-1123 CQIDDLGEEW
+1123 
-1133 EKSLLETM
+1133 
-1141 IKLVSFQQDL
+1141 
-1151 ANKMTLIQ
+1151 

>member
-1 MHISD
+1 MPISD
-6 FTRFLRNSDEYQN
+6 FTELLKNSDEYQN
-19 LFKSINKTK
+19 LYNSINKTK

-38 SIAFLSSTIASDLQ
+38 SVAFLCSSIASDYQ
-52 KPTLIICPSAFHS
+52 RPTLIICPSAFHA
-65 INLQENLTAW
+65 INLQENLSAW
-75 TSSEVLRFPE
+75 TSSNILRFPE
-85 VENLPYERIETDR
+85 VENLPYERIISDK
-98 ETSINRIETISKI
+98 ETSMSRIETITKI
-111 SNSTNVPLVVTS
+111 TNSNHLPLVVS
-123 ISAICQ
+123 SVSAICQ
-129 QTIELDLLHKSSKDM
+129 QTIESSTLILSSKELM
-144 FKNQNITM
+144 KNQKITM
-152 EELSRFLQQ
+152 EELTRFLQQ
-161 TGYEFDTTITTQGTY
+161 TGYEFESTVTDQGTF
-176 SRRGGILDVFPIGSE
+176 SRRGGILDIFPVGSD

-206 RSFDPETQRSIN
+206 RSFNLETQRSISEIN
-218 EFNEFKLF
+218 EFQLF
-226 PATEILPS
+226 PANEILPS
-234 FFNISHLENQISHI
+234 FLNISNLENQISHI
-248 DLQNCNPE
+248 DLHNCDPE
-256 NSQRINTDLN
+256 SSERINNDLN
-266 DLINR
+266 DLLNK
-271 ETIDDISLYQGF
+271 ESIDDISLYQGF
-283 FSNGSLIDFMPE
+283 FSNGSLIDYMPKD
-295 NSLVVLYR
+295 SLIILYR
-303 PADIFNNYWEIEERI
+303 PADIFNHYWEIEERI
-318 LQLKQNKENQG
+318 RQLKQNKEHNG
-329 QIPFNFPIS
+329 QIPYNFPIS
-338 HQSWHKIEQ
+338 HQSWNEIEK
-347 QISTKNHKI
+347 QIATKNHKI
-356 ELMPWG
+356 EIMPWG

-367 NKDIHIMPFSSASS
+367 NKDIHIMPFSSASAY
-381 FNGDLNLLSKEIKE
+381 NGDLNLLSMEIKN
-395 FNQQSN
+395 FNQDKN
-401 TTAISTSHHTRI
+401 TTVIYTSHHTRL
-413 TETLDSLTPKN
+413 TETLDSIIPKQ
-424 FIIPS
+424 FIIS
-429 ESNQI
+429 SDSNQI
-434 GPGFILNTKNSKLM
+434 GPGFVLNTKNSKLM
-448 ILSDQEIFGITK
+448 ILSDNEIFGITK
-460 QKRGIRK
+460 HKRGIRK

-480 VGDYVVHVEHGIAKF
+480 IGDYVVHVEHGIGKF
-495 IGTQKRK
+495 LGTQKRN
-502 ESEKEIEF
+502 ENENEF
-510 LVLQYAQGDKLYI
+510 LVLQYAQGDKLYV

-556 NRVQKST
+556 NRVEKST
-563 KELAAELLKL
+563 KELAAELLRL
-573 YAQRELVKGHS
+573 YAQRELIKGHS
-584 MQTDTK
+584 MQSDTK
-590 WQMQLEESFPYEE
+590 WQIQLEESFPYEE

-618 ESFRPMDRLICGDVG
+618 ESLRPMDRLICGDVG

-653 VAILVPTT
+653 VAVLVPTT

-671 SERLKSFPCNISAL
+671 SERLKSFPCTVTAL

-690 KSEQNKIV
+690 KAEQKQILEKIN
-698 QEIQNGKI
+698 NGKI

-719 IKFKDLGLIIIDEEQ
+719 VKFKDLGLIIIDEEQ

-780 APEERLPIKTFVS
+780 PPEERLPIKTFVS

-823 IEYIAEYLRNLVP
+823 IEYIAEYLSDLVP
-836 SAQIGIAHGQ
+836 NAQIGIAHGQ

-856 ISFSD
+856 ISFSE

-984 VEDLRREESD
+984 VEDLRKEQSNNGN
-994 DKHSQEISHKQSQQ
+994 SQDISYKQSQQ

-1032 FYQSLTQIRNR
+1032 FYQSLTHIRNKK
-1043 EQLNDFETEL
+1043 QINDFEKEL

-1095 FPFSLSNMKSILNK
+1095 FPYGLSNMKSILNK
-1109 TIGENWQIGNQQIR
+1109 TIGESWQIGNQQIR
-1123 CQIDDLGEEW
+1123 CHIDDLGENW
-1133 EKSLLETM
+1133 ETQLLESMT
-1141 IKLVSFQQDL
+1141 KLVSLQQDL
-1151 ANKMTLIQ
+1151 TNKMSLI

>member
-1 MHISD
+1 MPISD
-6 FTRFLRNSDEYQN
+6 FTEFLKNSDEYQN
-19 LFKSINKTK
+19 LYNSINKTK

-38 SIAFLSSTIASDLQ
+38 SVAFLCSSIASDYQ
-52 KPTLIICPSAFHS
+52 RPTLIICPSAFHA
-65 INLQENLTAW
+65 INLQENLSAW
-75 TSSEVLRFPE
+75 TSSNILRFPE
-85 VENLPYERIETDR
+85 VENLPYERIISDK
-98 ETSINRIETISKI
+98 ETSMSRIDTITKI
-111 SNSTNVPLVVTS
+111 TNSNHFPLVVS
-123 ISAICQ
+123 SVSAICQ
-129 QTIELDLLHKSSKDM
+129 QTIESSTLILSSKELM
-144 FKNQNITM
+144 RNQKITM
-152 EELSRFLQQ
+152 EELTRFLQQ
-161 TGYEFDTTITTQGTY
+161 TGYEFESTVTDQGTF
-176 SRRGGILDVFPIGSE
+176 SRRGGILDIFPVGSD

-206 RSFDPETQRSIN
+206 RRFDPETQKSISEIN
-218 EFNEFKLF
+218 EFQLF
-226 PATEILPS
+226 PANEILPS
-234 FFNISHLENQISHI
+234 FLNISNLENQISHI
-248 DLQNCNPE
+248 DLQNCDPE
-256 NSQRINTDLN
+256 SSERINNDLN
-266 DLINR
+266 DLLNK
-271 ETIDDISLYQGF
+271 ESIDDISLYQGF
-283 FSNGSLIDFMPE
+283 FSNESLIDYMPKD
-295 NSLVVLYR
+295 SLIILYR
-303 PADIFNNYWEIEERI
+303 PADIFNHYWEIEERI
-318 LQLKQNKENQG
+318 RQLKQNKEHNG
-329 QIPFNFPIS
+329 QIPYNFPIS
-338 HQSWHKIEQ
+338 HQSWNEIEK
-347 QISTKNHKI
+347 QIATKNHKI
-356 ELMPWG
+356 EIMPWG

-367 NKDIHIMPFSSASS
+367 NKDIHIMPFSSASAY
-381 FNGDLNLLSKEIKE
+381 NGDLNLLSLEIKN
-395 FNQQSN
+395 FNQDKN
-401 TTAISTSHHTRI
+401 TTVIYTSHHTRL
-413 TETLDSLTPKN
+413 TETLDSIIPKQ
-424 FIIPS
+424 FIISS

-434 GPGFILNTKNSKLM
+434 GPGFVLNTKNSKLM
-448 ILSDQEIFGITK
+448 ILSDSEIFGITK

-480 VGDYVVHVEHGIAKF
+480 IGDYVVHVEHGIAKF
-495 IGTQKRK
+495 LGTQKRN
-502 ESEKEIEF
+502 ENENEF
-510 LVLQYAQGDKLYI
+510 LILQYAQGDKLYV

-556 NRVQKST
+556 NRVEKST
-563 KELAAELLKL
+563 KELAAELLRL

-584 MQTDTK
+584 MQSDTK
-590 WQMQLEESFPYEE
+590 WQIQLEESFPYEE

-618 ESFRPMDRLICGDVG
+618 ESLRPMDRLICGDVG

-653 VAILVPTT
+653 VAVLVPTT

-671 SERLKSFPCNISAL
+671 SERLKSFPCTVTAL

-690 KSEQNKIV
+690 KAEQKQILEKIN
-698 QEIQNGKI
+698 NGKI

-719 IKFKDLGLIIIDEEQ
+719 VKFKDLGLIIIDEEQ

-823 IEYIAEYLRNLVP
+823 IEYIAEYLSDLVP
-836 SAQIGIAHGQ
+836 NAQIGIAHGQ

-856 ISFSD
+856 ISFSE

-907 SSKRGYS
+907 SSKRGYA

-984 VEDLRREESD
+984 VEDLRKEQSND
-994 DKHSQEISHKQSQQ
+994 GNSQNISYKQSQQ

-1023 IEDLTIRLN
+1023 IEDITIRLN
-1032 FYQSLTQIRNR
+1032 FYQSLNNIRNK
-1043 EQLNDFETEL
+1043 EQINDFEKEL

-1067 IFILKLKIETGLT
+1067 IFVLKLKIETGLT

-1095 FPFSLSNMKSILNK
+1095 FPYSLSNMKSILNK
-1109 TIGENWQIGNQQIR
+1109 TIGESWQIGNQQIR
-1123 CQIDDLGEEW
+1123 CHIDDLGENW
-1133 EKSLLETM
+1133 ETQLLESMT
-1141 IKLVSFQQDL
+1141 KLVSLQQDL
-1151 ANKMTLIQ
+1151 TSKMSLI

>member
-1 MHISD
+1 MPISD
-6 FTRFLRNSDEYQN
+6 FTEFLKNSDEYQN
-19 LFKSINKTK
+19 LYNSINKTK

-38 SIAFLSSTIASDLQ
+38 SVAFLCSSIASDYQ
-52 KPTLIICPSAFHS
+52 RPTLIICPSAFHA
-65 INLQENLTAW
+65 INLQENLSAW
-75 TSSEVLRFPE
+75 TSSNILRFPE
-85 VENLPYERIETDR
+85 VENLPYERIISDK
-98 ETSINRIETISKI
+98 ETSMSRIETITKI
-111 SNSTNVPLVVTS
+111 TNSNHFPLVVSS

-129 QTIELDLLHKSSKDM
+129 QTIESSTLILSSKELM
-144 FKNQNITM
+144 KNQKITM
-152 EELSRFLQQ
+152 EELTRFLQQ
-161 TGYEFDTTITTQGTY
+161 TGYEFESTVTDQGTF
-176 SRRGGILDVFPIGSE
+176 SRRGGILDIFPVGSD

-206 RSFDPETQRSIN
+206 RSFDLETQRSISEIN
-218 EFNEFKLF
+218 EFQLF
-226 PATEILPS
+226 PANEILPS
-234 FFNISHLENQISHI
+234 FLNISNLQNQISHI
-248 DLQNCNPE
+248 NLQNCDPE
-256 NSQRINTDLN
+256 SSERINNDLN
-266 DLINR
+266 DLLNK
-271 ETIDDISLYQGF
+271 ESIDDISLYQGF
-283 FSNGSLIDFMPE
+283 FSNGSFIDYMPKDSLII
-295 NSLVVLYR
+295 LYR
-303 PADIFNNYWEIEERI
+303 PADIFNHYWETEERI
-318 LQLKQNKENQG
+318 RQLKQNKEHNG
-329 QIPFNFPIS
+329 QIPYNFPIS
-338 HQSWHKIEQ
+338 HQSWNEIEK
-347 QISTKNHKI
+347 QIATKNHKI
-356 ELMPWG
+356 EIMPWG

-367 NKDIHIMPFSSASS
+367 NKDIHIMPFSSASAY
-381 FNGDLNLLSKEIKE
+381 NGDLNLLSMEIKN
-395 FNQQSN
+395 FNQDKN
-401 TTAISTSHHTRI
+401 TTVIYTSHHTRL
-413 TETLDSLTPKN
+413 TETLDS
-424 FIIPS
+424 IIPKRFVIS
-429 ESNQI
+429 SDSNQI
-434 GPGFILNTKNSKLM
+434 GSGFVLNTKNSKLM
-448 ILSDQEIFGITK
+448 ILSDSEIFGITK

-480 VGDYVVHVEHGIAKF
+480 IGDYVVHVEHGIAKF
-495 IGTQKRK
+495 LGTQKRN
-502 ESEKEIEF
+502 EKENEF
-510 LVLQYAQGDKLYI
+510 LVLQYAQGDKLYV

-563 KELAAELLKL
+563 KELAAELLRL

-584 MQTDTK
+584 MQPDTK
-590 WQMQLEESFPYEE
+590 WQIQLEESFPYEE
-603 TDDQLTTISE
+603 TDDQLSTISE

-618 ESFRPMDRLICGDVG
+618 ESLRPMDRLICGDVG

-653 VAILVPTT
+653 VAVLVPTT

-671 SERLKSFPCNISAL
+671 SERLKSFPCTVTAL

-690 KSEQNKIV
+690 KAEQKQILEKIN
-698 QEIQNGKI
+698 NGKI

-719 IKFKDLGLIIIDEEQ
+719 VKFKDLGLIIIDEEQ

-823 IEYIAEYLRNLVP
+823 IEYIAEYLSDLVP
-836 SAQIGIAHGQ
+836 NAQIGIAHGQ

-856 ISFSD
+856 ISFSE

-984 VEDLRREESD
+984 VEDLRKEQSNEGN
-994 DKHSQEISHKQSQQ
+994 SQEISYKQSQQ

-1032 FYQSLTQIRNR
+1032 FYQSLTHIRNK
-1043 EQLNDFETEL
+1043 EQINDFEKEL

-1095 FPFSLSNMKSILNK
+1095 FPYGLSNMKSILNR
-1109 TIGENWQIGNQQIR
+1109 TIGESWEIGNQQIR
-1123 CQIDDLGEEW
+1123 CQIDDLGENW
-1133 EKSLLETM
+1133 ETQLLESMT
-1141 IKLVSFQQDL
+1141 KLVSLQQDL
-1151 ANKMTLIQ
+1151 TNKMSLI

>member
-1 MHISD
+1 MPISD
-6 FTRFLRNSDEYQN
+6 FTEFLKNSDEYQN
-19 LFKSINKTK
+19 LYNSINKTK

-38 SIAFLSSTIASDLQ
+38 SVAFLCSSIASDYQ
-52 KPTLIICPSAFHS
+52 RPTLIICPSAFHA
-65 INLQENLTAW
+65 INLQENLSAW
-75 TSSEVLRFPE
+75 TSSNILRFPE
-85 VENLPYERIETDR
+85 VENLPYERIISDK
-98 ETSINRIETISKI
+98 ETSMSRIDTITKI
-111 SNSTNVPLVVTS
+111 TNSNHFPLVVSS

-129 QTIELDLLHKSSKDM
+129 QTIESSTLILSSKELM
-144 FKNQNITM
+144 KNQKITM
-152 EELSRFLQQ
+152 EELTRFLQQ
-161 TGYEFDTTITTQGTY
+161 TGYEFESTVTDQGTF
-176 SRRGGILDVFPIGSE
+176 SRRGGILDIFPVGSD

-206 RSFDPETQRSIN
+206 RSFDLETQRSISEIN
-218 EFNEFKLF
+218 EFQLF
-226 PATEILPS
+226 PANEILPS
-234 FFNISHLENQISHI
+234 FLNISNLENQISHI
-248 DLQNCNPE
+248 DLQNCDPE
-256 NSQRINTDLN
+256 SSERINNDLN
-266 DLINR
+266 DLLNK
-271 ETIDDISLYQGF
+271 ESIDDISLYQGF
-283 FSNGSLIDFMPE
+283 FSNGSFIDYMPKDSLII
-295 NSLVVLYR
+295 LYR
-303 PADIFNNYWEIEERI
+303 PADIFNHYWETEERI
-318 LQLKQNKENQG
+318 RQLKQNKEHNG
-329 QIPFNFPIS
+329 QIPYNFPIS
-338 HQSWHKIEQ
+338 HQSWNEIEK
-347 QISTKNHKI
+347 QIATKNHKI
-356 ELMPWG
+356 EIMPWG

-367 NKDIHIMPFSSASS
+367 NKDIHIMPFSSASAY
-381 FNGDLNLLSKEIKE
+381 NGDLNLLSMEIKN
-395 FNQQSN
+395 FNQDKN
-401 TTAISTSHHTRI
+401 TTVIYTSHHTRL
-413 TETLDSLTPKN
+413 TETLDS
-424 FIIPS
+424 IIPKRFVIS
-429 ESNQI
+429 SDSNQI
-434 GPGFILNTKNSKLM
+434 GSGFVLNTKNSKLM
-448 ILSDQEIFGITK
+448 ILSDSEIFGITK

-480 VGDYVVHVEHGIAKF
+480 IGDYVVHVEHGIAKF
-495 IGTQKRK
+495 LGTQKRN
-502 ESEKEIEF
+502 EKENEF
-510 LVLQYAQGDKLYI
+510 LVLQYAQGDKLYV

-563 KELAAELLKL
+563 KELAAELLRL

-584 MQTDTK
+584 MQPDTK
-590 WQMQLEESFPYEE
+590 WQIQLEESFPYEE
-603 TDDQLTTISE
+603 TDDQLSTISE

-618 ESFRPMDRLICGDVG
+618 ESLRPMDRLICGDVG

-653 VAILVPTT
+653 VAVLVPTT

-671 SERLKSFPCNISAL
+671 SERLKSFPCTVTAL

-690 KSEQNKIV
+690 KAEQKQILEKIN
-698 QEIQNGKI
+698 NGKI

-719 IKFKDLGLIIIDEEQ
+719 VKFKDLGLIIIDEEQ

-823 IEYIAEYLRNLVP
+823 IEYIAEYLSDLVP
-836 SAQIGIAHGQ
+836 NAQIGIAHGQ

-856 ISFSD
+856 ISFSE

-984 VEDLRREESD
+984 VEDLRKEQSNEGN
-994 DKHSQEISHKQSQQ
+994 SQDISYKQSQQ

-1032 FYQSLTQIRNR
+1032 FYQSLTHIRNK
-1043 EQLNDFETEL
+1043 EQINDFEKEL

-1067 IFILKLKIETGLT
+1067 IFVLKLKIETGLT

-1095 FPFSLSNMKSILNK
+1095 FPYGLSNMKSILNR
-1109 TIGENWQIGNQQIR
+1109 TIGESWEIGNQQIR
-1123 CQIDDLGEEW
+1123 CQIDDLGENW
-1133 EKSLLETM
+1133 ETQLLESMT
-1141 IKLVSFQQDL
+1141 KLVSLQQDL
-1151 ANKMTLIQ
+1151 TNKMSLI

>member
-1 MHISD
+1 MPISD
-6 FTRFLRNSDEYQN
+6 FTEFLKNSDEYQN
-19 LFKSINKTK
+19 LYNSINKTK

-38 SIAFLSSTIASDLQ
+38 SVAFLCSSIASDYQ
-52 KPTLIICPSAFHS
+52 RPTLIICPSAFHA
-65 INLQENLTAW
+65 INLQENLSAW
-75 TSSEVLRFPE
+75 TSSNILRFPE
-85 VENLPYERIETDR
+85 VENLPYERIISDK
-98 ETSINRIETISKI
+98 ETSMSRIDTITKI
-111 SNSTNVPLVVTS
+111 TNSNHFPLVVS
-123 ISAICQ
+123 SVSAICQ
-129 QTIELDLLHKSSKDM
+129 QTIESSTLILSSKELM
-144 FKNQNITM
+144 RNQKITM
-152 EELSRFLQQ
+152 EELTRFLQQ
-161 TGYEFDTTITTQGTY
+161 TGYEFESTVTDQGTF
-176 SRRGGILDVFPIGSE
+176 SRRGGILDIFPVGSD

-206 RSFDPETQRSIN
+206 RRFDPETQKSISEIN
-218 EFNEFKLF
+218 EFQLF
-226 PATEILPS
+226 PANEILPS
-234 FFNISHLENQISHI
+234 FLNISNLENQISHI
-248 DLQNCNPE
+248 DLQNCDPE
-256 NSQRINTDLN
+256 SSERINNDLN
-266 DLINR
+266 DLLNK
-271 ETIDDISLYQGF
+271 ESIDDISLYQGF
-283 FSNGSLIDFMPE
+283 FSNESLIDYMPKD
-295 NSLVVLYR
+295 SLIILYR
-303 PADIFNNYWEIEERI
+303 PADIFNHYWEIEERI
-318 LQLKQNKENQG
+318 RQLKQNKEHNG
-329 QIPFNFPIS
+329 QIPYNFPIS
-338 HQSWHKIEQ
+338 HQSWNEIEK
-347 QISTKNHKI
+347 QIATKNHKI
-356 ELMPWG
+356 EIMPWG

-367 NKDIHIMPFSSASS
+367 NKDIHIMPFSSASAY
-381 FNGDLNLLSKEIKE
+381 NGDLNLLSLEIKN
-395 FNQQSN
+395 FNQDKN
-401 TTAISTSHHTRI
+401 TTVIYTSHHTRL
-413 TETLDSLTPKN
+413 TETLDSIIPKQ
-424 FIIPS
+424 FIISS

-434 GPGFILNTKNSKLM
+434 GPGFVLNTKNSKLM
-448 ILSDQEIFGITK
+448 ILSDSEIFGITK

-480 VGDYVVHVEHGIAKF
+480 IGDYVVHVEHGIAKF
-495 IGTQKRK
+495 LGTQKRN
-502 ESEKEIEF
+502 ENENEF
-510 LVLQYAQGDKLYI
+510 LILQYAQGDKLYV

-556 NRVQKST
+556 NRVEKST
-563 KELAAELLKL
+563 KELAAELLRL

-584 MQTDTK
+584 MQSDTK
-590 WQMQLEESFPYEE
+590 WQIQLEESFPYEE

-618 ESFRPMDRLICGDVG
+618 ESLRPMDRLICGDVG

-653 VAILVPTT
+653 VAVLVPTT

-671 SERLKSFPCNISAL
+671 SERLKSFPCTVTAL

-690 KSEQNKIV
+690 KAEQKQILEKIN
-698 QEIQNGKI
+698 NGKI

-719 IKFKDLGLIIIDEEQ
+719 VKFKDLGLIIIDEEQ

-823 IEYIAEYLRNLVP
+823 IEYIAEYLSDLVP
-836 SAQIGIAHGQ
+836 NAQIGIAHGQ

-856 ISFSD
+856 ISFSE

-984 VEDLRREESD
+984 VEDLRKEQSND
-994 DKHSQEISHKQSQQ
+994 GNSQDISYKQSQQ

-1023 IEDLTIRLN
+1023 IEDITIRLN
-1032 FYQSLTQIRNR
+1032 FYQSLNNIRNK
-1043 EQLNDFETEL
+1043 EQINDFEKEL

-1095 FPFSLSNMKSILNK
+1095 FPYSLSNMKSILNK
-1109 TIGENWQIGNQQIR
+1109 TIGESWQIGNQQIR
-1123 CQIDDLGEEW
+1123 CHIDDLGENW
-1133 EKSLLETM
+1133 ETQLLESMT
-1141 IKLVSFQQDL
+1141 KLVSLQQDL
-1151 ANKMTLIQ
+1151 TSKMSLI

>member
-1 MHISD
+1 MPISD
-6 FTRFLRNSDEYQN
+6 FTEFLKNSDEYQN
-19 LFKSINKTK
+19 LYNSINKTK

-38 SIAFLSSTIASDLQ
+38 SVAFLCSSIASDYQ
-52 KPTLIICPSAFHS
+52 RPTLIICPSAFHA
-65 INLQENLTAW
+65 INLQENLSAW
-75 TSSEVLRFPE
+75 TSSNILRFPE
-85 VENLPYERIETDR
+85 VENLPYERIISDK
-98 ETSINRIETISKI
+98 ETSMSRIETITKI
-111 SNSTNVPLVVTS
+111 TNSNHFPLVVSS

-129 QTIELDLLHKSSKDM
+129 QTIESSTLILSSKELM
-144 FKNQNITM
+144 KNQKITM
-152 EELSRFLQQ
+152 EELTRFLQQ
-161 TGYEFDTTITTQGTY
+161 TGYEFESTVTDQGTF
-176 SRRGGILDVFPIGSE
+176 SRRGGILDIFPVGSD

-206 RSFDPETQRSIN
+206 RSFDLETQRSISEIN
-218 EFNEFKLF
+218 EFQLF
-226 PATEILPS
+226 PANEILPS
-234 FFNISHLENQISHI
+234 FLNISNLQNQISHI
-248 DLQNCNPE
+248 NLQNCDPE
-256 NSQRINTDLN
+256 SSERINNDLN
-266 DLINR
+266 DLLNK
-271 ETIDDISLYQGF
+271 ESIDDISLYQGF
-283 FSNGSLIDFMPE
+283 FSNGSFIDYMPKDSLII
-295 NSLVVLYR
+295 LYR
-303 PADIFNNYWEIEERI
+303 PADIFNHYWETEERI
-318 LQLKQNKENQG
+318 RQLKQNKEHNG
-329 QIPFNFPIS
+329 QIPYNFPIS
-338 HQSWHKIEQ
+338 HQSWNEIEK
-347 QISTKNHKI
+347 QIATKNHKI
-356 ELMPWG
+356 EIMPWG

-367 NKDIHIMPFSSASS
+367 NKDIHIMPFSSASAY
-381 FNGDLNLLSKEIKE
+381 NGDLNLLSMEIKN
-395 FNQQSN
+395 FNQDKN
-401 TTAISTSHHTRI
+401 TTVIYTSHHTRL
-413 TETLDSLTPKN
+413 TETLDS
-424 FIIPS
+424 IIPKRFVIS
-429 ESNQI
+429 SDSNQI
-434 GPGFILNTKNSKLM
+434 GSGFVLNTKNSKLM
-448 ILSDQEIFGITK
+448 ILSDSEIFGITK

-480 VGDYVVHVEHGIAKF
+480 IGDYVVHVEHGIAKF
-495 IGTQKRK
+495 LGTQKRN
-502 ESEKEIEF
+502 ENENEF
-510 LVLQYAQGDKLYI
+510 LILQYAQGDKLYV

-563 KELAAELLKL
+563 KELAAELLRL

-584 MQTDTK
+584 MQPDTK
-590 WQMQLEESFPYEE
+590 WQIQLEESFPYEE
-603 TDDQLTTISE
+603 TDDQLSTISE

-618 ESFRPMDRLICGDVG
+618 ESLRPMDRLICGDVG

-653 VAILVPTT
+653 VAVLVPTT

-671 SERLKSFPCNISAL
+671 SERLKSFPCTVTAL

-690 KSEQNKIV
+690 KAEQKQILEKIN
-698 QEIQNGKI
+698 NGKI

-719 IKFKDLGLIIIDEEQ
+719 VKFKDLGLIIIDEEQ

-823 IEYIAEYLRNLVP
+823 IEYIAEYLSDLVP
-836 SAQIGIAHGQ
+836 NAQIGIAHGQ

-856 ISFSD
+856 ISFSE

-984 VEDLRREESD
+984 VEDLRKEQSNEGN
-994 DKHSQEISHKQSQQ
+994 SQDISYKQSQQ

-1032 FYQSLTQIRNR
+1032 FYQSLTHIRNK
-1043 EQLNDFETEL
+1043 EQINDFEKEL

-1067 IFILKLKIETGLT
+1067 IFVLKLKIETGLT

-1095 FPFSLSNMKSILNK
+1095 FPYGLSNMKSILNR
-1109 TIGENWQIGNQQIR
+1109 TIGESWEIGNQQIR
-1123 CQIDDLGEEW
+1123 CQIDDLGENW
-1133 EKSLLETM
+1133 ETQLLESMT
-1141 IKLVSFQQDL
+1141 KLVSLQQDL
-1151 ANKMTLIQ
+1151 TNKMSLI

>member
-1 MHISD
+1 MPISD
-6 FTRFLRNSDEYQN
+6 FTEFLKNSDEYQN
-19 LFKSINKTK
+19 LYNSINKTK

-38 SIAFLSSTIASDLQ
+38 SVAFLCSSIASDYQ
-52 KPTLIICPSAFHS
+52 RPTLIICPSAFHA
-65 INLQENLTAW
+65 INLQENLSAW
-75 TSSEVLRFPE
+75 TSSNILRFPE
-85 VENLPYERIETDR
+85 VENLPYERIISDK
-98 ETSINRIETISKI
+98 ETSMSRIETITKI
-111 SNSTNVPLVVTS
+111 TNSNHFPLVVSS

-129 QTIELDLLHKSSKDM
+129 QTIESSTLILSSKELM
-144 FKNQNITM
+144 KNQKITM
-152 EELSRFLQQ
+152 EELTRFLQQ
-161 TGYEFDTTITTQGTY
+161 TGYEFESTVTDQGTF
-176 SRRGGILDVFPIGSE
+176 SRRGGILDIFPVGSD

-206 RSFDPETQRSIN
+206 RSFDLETQRSISEIN
-218 EFNEFKLF
+218 EFQLF
-226 PATEILPS
+226 PANEILPS
-234 FFNISHLENQISHI
+234 FLNISNLQNQISHI
-248 DLQNCNPE
+248 NLQNCDPE
-256 NSQRINTDLN
+256 SSERINNDLN
-266 DLINR
+266 DLLNK
-271 ETIDDISLYQGF
+271 ESIDDISLYQGF
-283 FSNGSLIDFMPE
+283 FSNGSFIDYMPKDSLII
-295 NSLVVLYR
+295 LYR
-303 PADIFNNYWEIEERI
+303 PADIFNHYWETEERI
-318 LQLKQNKENQG
+318 RQLKQNKEHNG
-329 QIPFNFPIS
+329 QIPYNFPIS
-338 HQSWHKIEQ
+338 HQSWNEIEK
-347 QISTKNHKI
+347 QIATKNHKI
-356 ELMPWG
+356 EIMPWG

-367 NKDIHIMPFSSASS
+367 NKDIHIMPFSSASAY
-381 FNGDLNLLSKEIKE
+381 NGDLNLLSMEIKN
-395 FNQQSN
+395 FNQDKN
-401 TTAISTSHHTRI
+401 TTVIYTSHHTRL
-413 TETLDSLTPKN
+413 TETLDS
-424 FIIPS
+424 IIPKRFVIS
-429 ESNQI
+429 SDSNQI
-434 GPGFILNTKNSKLM
+434 GSGFVLNTKNSKLM
-448 ILSDQEIFGITK
+448 ILSDSEIFGITK

-480 VGDYVVHVEHGIAKF
+480 IGDYVVHVEHGIAKF
-495 IGTQKRK
+495 LGTQKRN
-502 ESEKEIEF
+502 EKENEF
-510 LVLQYAQGDKLYI
+510 LILQYAQGDKLYV

-563 KELAAELLKL
+563 KELAAELLRL

-584 MQTDTK
+584 MQPDTK
-590 WQMQLEESFPYEE
+590 WQIQLEESFPYEE
-603 TDDQLTTISE
+603 TDDQLSTISE

-618 ESFRPMDRLICGDVG
+618 ESLRPMDRLICGDVG

-653 VAILVPTT
+653 VAVLVPTT

-671 SERLKSFPCNISAL
+671 SERLKSFPCTVTAL

-690 KSEQNKIV
+690 KAEQKQILEKIN
-698 QEIQNGKI
+698 NGKI

-719 IKFKDLGLIIIDEEQ
+719 VKFKDLGLIIIDEEQ

-823 IEYIAEYLRNLVP
+823 IEYIAEYLSDLVP
-836 SAQIGIAHGQ
+836 NAQIGIAHGQ

-856 ISFSD
+856 ISFSE

-984 VEDLRREESD
+984 VEDLRKEQSNEGN
-994 DKHSQEISHKQSQQ
+994 SQDISYKQSQQ

-1032 FYQSLTQIRNR
+1032 FYQSLTHIRNK
-1043 EQLNDFETEL
+1043 EQINDFEKEL

-1095 FPFSLSNMKSILNK
+1095 FPYGLSNMKSILNR
-1109 TIGENWQIGNQQIR
+1109 TIGESWEIGNQQIR
-1123 CQIDDLGEEW
+1123 CQIDDLGENW
-1133 EKSLLETM
+1133 ETQLLESMT
-1141 IKLVSFQQDL
+1141 KLVSLQQDL
-1151 ANKMTLIQ
+1151 TNKMSLI

>member
-1 MHISD
+1 MPISD
-6 FTRFLRNSDEYQN
+6 FTEFLKNSDEYQN
-19 LFKSINKTK
+19 LYNSINKTK

-38 SIAFLSSTIASDLQ
+38 SVAFLCSSIASDYQ
-52 KPTLIICPSAFHS
+52 RPTLIICPSAFHA
-65 INLQENLTAW
+65 INLQENLSAW
-75 TSSEVLRFPE
+75 TSSNILRFPE
-85 VENLPYERIETDR
+85 VENLPYERIISDK
-98 ETSINRIETISKI
+98 ETSMSRIDTITKI
-111 SNSTNVPLVVTS
+111 TNSNHFPLVVSS

-129 QTIELDLLHKSSKDM
+129 QTIESSTLILSSKELM
-144 FKNQNITM
+144 RNQKITM
-152 EELSRFLQQ
+152 EELTRFLQQ
-161 TGYEFDTTITTQGTY
+161 TGYEFESTVTDQGTF
-176 SRRGGILDVFPIGSE
+176 SRRGGILDIFPVGSD

-206 RSFDPETQRSIN
+206 RRFDPETQKSISEIN
-218 EFNEFKLF
+218 EFQLF
-226 PATEILPS
+226 PAHEILPS
-234 FFNISHLENQISHI
+234 FLNISNLQNQISHI
-248 DLQNCNPE
+248 NLQNCDPE
-256 NSQRINTDLN
+256 SSERINNDLN
-266 DLINR
+266 DLLNK
-271 ETIDDISLYQGF
+271 ESIDDISLYQGF
-283 FSNGSLIDFMPE
+283 FSNESLIDYMPKD
-295 NSLVVLYR
+295 SLIILYR
-303 PADIFNNYWEIEERI
+303 PADIFNHYWEIEERI
-318 LQLKQNKENQG
+318 RQLKQNKEHNG
-329 QIPFNFPIS
+329 QIPYNFPIS
-338 HQSWHKIEQ
+338 HQSWNEIEK
-347 QISTKNHKI
+347 QIATKNHKI
-356 ELMPWG
+356 EIMPWG

-367 NKDIHIMPFSSASS
+367 NKDIHIMPFSSASAY
-381 FNGDLNLLSKEIKE
+381 NGDLNLLSLEIKN
-395 FNQQSN
+395 FNQDKN
-401 TTAISTSHHTRI
+401 TTVIYTSHHTRL
-413 TETLDSLTPKN
+413 TETLDSIIPKQ
-424 FIIPS
+424 FIISS

-434 GPGFILNTKNSKLM
+434 GPGFVLNTKNSKLM
-448 ILSDQEIFGITK
+448 ILSDSEIFGITK

-480 VGDYVVHVEHGIAKF
+480 IGDYVVHVEHGIAKF
-495 IGTQKRK
+495 LGTQKRN
-502 ESEKEIEF
+502 ENENEF
-510 LVLQYAQGDKLYI
+510 LILQYAQGDKLYV

-556 NRVQKST
+556 NRVEKST
-563 KELAAELLKL
+563 KELAAELLRL

-584 MQTDTK
+584 MQSDTK
-590 WQMQLEESFPYEE
+590 WQIQLEESFPYEE

-618 ESFRPMDRLICGDVG
+618 ESLRPMDRLICGDVG

-653 VAILVPTT
+653 VAVLVPTT

-671 SERLKSFPCNISAL
+671 SERLKSFPCTVTAL

-690 KSEQNKIV
+690 KAEQKQILEKIN
-698 QEIQNGKI
+698 NGKI

-719 IKFKDLGLIIIDEEQ
+719 VKFKDLGLIIIDEEQ

-823 IEYIAEYLRNLVP
+823 IEYIAEYLSDLVP
-836 SAQIGIAHGQ
+836 NAQIGIAHGQ

-856 ISFSD
+856 ISFSE

-984 VEDLRREESD
+984 VEDLRKEQSND
-994 DKHSQEISHKQSQQ
+994 GNSQDISYKQSQQ

-1023 IEDLTIRLN
+1023 IEDITIRLN
-1032 FYQSLTQIRNR
+1032 FYQSLTHIRNK
-1043 EQLNDFETEL
+1043 EQINDFEKEL

-1095 FPFSLSNMKSILNK
+1095 FPYSLSNMKSILNR
-1109 TIGENWQIGNQQIR
+1109 TIGESWEIGNQQIR
-1123 CQIDDLGEEW
+1123 CQIDDLGENW
-1133 EKSLLETM
+1133 ETQLLESMT
-1141 IKLVSFQQDL
+1141 KLVSLQQDL
-1151 ANKMTLIQ
+1151 TSKMSLI

>member
-1 MHISD
+1 MPISD
-6 FTRFLRNSDEYQN
+6 FTEFLKNSDEYQN
-19 LFKSINKTK
+19 LYNSINKTK

-38 SIAFLSSTIASDLQ
+38 SVAFLCSSIASDYQ
-52 KPTLIICPSAFHS
+52 RPTLIICPSAFHA
-65 INLQENLTAW
+65 INLQENLSAW
-75 TSSEVLRFPE
+75 TSSNILRFPE
-85 VENLPYERIETDR
+85 VENLPYERIISDK
-98 ETSINRIETISKI
+98 ETSMSRIETITKI
-111 SNSTNVPLVVTS
+111 TNSNHFPLVVSS

-129 QTIELDLLHKSSKDM
+129 QTIESSTLILSSKELM
-144 FKNQNITM
+144 KNQKITM
-152 EELSRFLQQ
+152 EELTRFLQQ
-161 TGYEFDTTITTQGTY
+161 TGYEFESTVTDQGTF
-176 SRRGGILDVFPIGSE
+176 SRRGGILDIFPVGSD

-206 RSFDPETQRSIN
+206 RSFDLETQRSISEIN
-218 EFNEFKLF
+218 EFQLF
-226 PATEILPS
+226 PANEILPS
-234 FFNISHLENQISHI
+234 FLNISNLQNQISHI
-248 DLQNCNPE
+248 NLQNCDPE
-256 NSQRINTDLN
+256 SSERINNDLN
-266 DLINR
+266 DLLNK
-271 ETIDDISLYQGF
+271 ESIDDISLYQGF
-283 FSNGSLIDFMPE
+283 FSNGSFIDYMPKDSLII
-295 NSLVVLYR
+295 LYR
-303 PADIFNNYWEIEERI
+303 PADIFNHYWETEERI
-318 LQLKQNKENQG
+318 RQLKQNKEHNG
-329 QIPFNFPIS
+329 QIPYNFPIS
-338 HQSWHKIEQ
+338 HQSWNEIEK
-347 QISTKNHKI
+347 QIATKNHKI
-356 ELMPWG
+356 EIMPWG

-367 NKDIHIMPFSSASS
+367 NKDIHIMPFSSASAY
-381 FNGDLNLLSKEIKE
+381 NGDLNLLSMEIKN
-395 FNQQSN
+395 FNQDKN
-401 TTAISTSHHTRI
+401 TTVIYTSHHTRL
-413 TETLDSLTPKN
+413 TETLDS
-424 FIIPS
+424 IIPKRFVIS
-429 ESNQI
+429 SDSNQI
-434 GPGFILNTKNSKLM
+434 GSGFVLNTKNSKLM
-448 ILSDQEIFGITK
+448 ILSDSEIFGITK

-480 VGDYVVHVEHGIAKF
+480 IGDYVVHVEHGIAKF
-495 IGTQKRK
+495 LGTQKRN
-502 ESEKEIEF
+502 EKENEF
-510 LVLQYAQGDKLYI
+510 LVLQYAQGDKLYV

-563 KELAAELLKL
+563 KELAAELLRL

-584 MQTDTK
+584 MQPDTK
-590 WQMQLEESFPYEE
+590 WQIQLEESFPYEE
-603 TDDQLTTISE
+603 TDDQLSTISE

-618 ESFRPMDRLICGDVG
+618 ESLRPMDRLICGDVG

-653 VAILVPTT
+653 VAVLVPTT

-671 SERLKSFPCNISAL
+671 SERLKSFPCTVTAL

-690 KSEQNKIV
+690 KAEQKQILEKIN
-698 QEIQNGKI
+698 NGKI

-719 IKFKDLGLIIIDEEQ
+719 VKFKDLGLIIIDEEQ

-823 IEYIAEYLRNLVP
+823 IEYIAEYLSDLVP
-836 SAQIGIAHGQ
+836 NAQIGIAHGQ

-856 ISFSD
+856 ISFSE

-984 VEDLRREESD
+984 VEDLRKEQSNEGN
-994 DKHSQEISHKQSQQ
+994 SQDISYKQSQQ

-1032 FYQSLTQIRNR
+1032 FYQSLTHIRNK
-1043 EQLNDFETEL
+1043 EQINDFEKEL

-1067 IFILKLKIETGLT
+1067 IFILKLKIETGLI

-1095 FPFSLSNMKSILNK
+1095 FPYGLSNMKSILNR
-1109 TIGENWQIGNQQIR
+1109 TIGESWEIGNQQIR
-1123 CQIDDLGEEW
+1123 CQIDDLGENW
-1133 EKSLLETM
+1133 ETQLLESMT
-1141 IKLVSFQQDL
+1141 KLVSLQQDL
-1151 ANKMTLIQ
+1151 TNKMSLI

>member
-1 MHISD
+1 MPISD
-6 FTRFLRNSDEYQN
+6 FTEFLKNSDEYQN
-19 LFKSINKTK
+19 LYNSINKTK

-38 SIAFLSSTIASDLQ
+38 SVAFLCSSIASDYQ
-52 KPTLIICPSAFHS
+52 RPTLIICPSAFHA
-65 INLQENLTAW
+65 INLQENLSAW
-75 TSSEVLRFPE
+75 TSSNILRFPE
-85 VENLPYERIETDR
+85 VENLPYERIISDK
-98 ETSINRIETISKI
+98 ETSMSRIETITKI
-111 SNSTNVPLVVTS
+111 TNSNHLPLVVS
-123 ISAICQ
+123 SVSAICQ
-129 QTIELDLLHKSSKDM
+129 QTIESSTLILSSKELM
-144 FKNQNITM
+144 KNQKITM
-152 EELSRFLQQ
+152 EELTRFLQQ
-161 TGYEFDTTITTQGTY
+161 TGYEFESTVTDQGTF
-176 SRRGGILDVFPIGSE
+176 SRRGGILDIFPVGSD

-206 RSFDPETQRSIN
+206 RRFDPETQKSISEIN
-218 EFNEFKLF
+218 EFQLF
-226 PATEILPS
+226 PANEILPS
-234 FFNISHLENQISHI
+234 FLNISNLENQISHI
-248 DLQNCNPE
+248 DLQNCDPE
-256 NSQRINTDLN
+256 SSERINNDLN
-266 DLINR
+266 DLLNK
-271 ETIDDISLYQGF
+271 ESIDDISLYQGF
-283 FSNGSLIDFMPE
+283 FSNESLIDYMPKD
-295 NSLVVLYR
+295 SLIILYR
-303 PADIFNNYWEIEERI
+303 PADIFNHYWEIEERI
-318 LQLKQNKENQG
+318 RQLKQNKEHNG
-329 QIPFNFPIS
+329 QIPYNFPIS
-338 HQSWHKIEQ
+338 HQSWNEIEK
-347 QISTKNHKI
+347 QIATKNHKI
-356 ELMPWG
+356 EIMPWG

-367 NKDIHIMPFSSASS
+367 NKDIHIMPFSSASAY
-381 FNGDLNLLSKEIKE
+381 NGDLNLLSLEIKN
-395 FNQQSN
+395 FNQDKN
-401 TTAISTSHHTRI
+401 TTVIYTSHHTRL
-413 TETLDSLTPKN
+413 TETLDSIIPKQ
-424 FIIPS
+424 FIIS
-429 ESNQI
+429 SDSNQI
-434 GPGFILNTKNSKLM
+434 GPGFVLNTKNSKLM
-448 ILSDQEIFGITK
+448 ILSDSEIFGITK

-480 VGDYVVHVEHGIAKF
+480 IGDYVVHVEHGIAKF
-495 IGTQKRK
+495 LGTQKRN
-502 ESEKEIEF
+502 ENENEF
-510 LVLQYAQGDKLYI
+510 LVLQYAQGDKLYV

-556 NRVQKST
+556 NRVEKST
-563 KELAAELLKL
+563 KELAAELLRL

-584 MQTDTK
+584 MQSDTK
-590 WQMQLEESFPYEE
+590 WQIQLEESFPYEE

-618 ESFRPMDRLICGDVG
+618 ESLRPMDRLICGDVG

-653 VAILVPTT
+653 VAVLVPTT

-671 SERLKSFPCNISAL
+671 SERLKSFPCTVTAL

-690 KSEQNKIV
+690 KAEQKQILEKIN
-698 QEIQNGKI
+698 NGKI

-719 IKFKDLGLIIIDEEQ
+719 VKFKDLGLIIIDEEQ

-823 IEYIAEYLRNLVP
+823 IEYIAEYLSDLVP
-836 SAQIGIAHGQ
+836 NAQIGIAHGQ

-856 ISFSD
+856 ISFSE

-984 VEDLRREESD
+984 VEDLRKEQSNNGN
-994 DKHSQEISHKQSQQ
+994 SQDISYKQSQQ

-1032 FYQSLTQIRNR
+1032 FYQSLTHIRNK
-1043 EQLNDFETEL
+1043 EQINDFEKEL

-1067 IFILKLKIETGLT
+1067 IFVLKLKIETGLT

-1095 FPFSLSNMKSILNK
+1095 FPYSLSNMKSILNK
-1109 TIGENWQIGNQQIR
+1109 TIGESWQIGNQQIR
-1123 CQIDDLGEEW
+1123 CHIDDLGENW
-1133 EKSLLETM
+1133 ETQLLESMT
-1141 IKLVSFQQDL
+1141 KLVSLQQDL
-1151 ANKMTLIQ
+1151 TSKMSLI

>member
-1 MHISD
+1 MPISD
-6 FTRFLRNSDEYQN
+6 FTEFLKNSDEYQN
-19 LFKSINKTK
+19 LYNSINKTK

-38 SIAFLSSTIASDLQ
+38 SVAFLCSSIASDYQ
-52 KPTLIICPSAFHS
+52 RPTLIICPSAFHA
-65 INLQENLTAW
+65 INLQENLSAW
-75 TSSEVLRFPE
+75 TSSNILRFPE
-85 VENLPYERIETDR
+85 VENLPYERIISDK
-98 ETSINRIETISKI
+98 ETSMSRIETITKI
-111 SNSTNVPLVVTS
+111 TNSNHFPLVVSS

-129 QTIELDLLHKSSKDM
+129 QTIESSTLILSSKELM
-144 FKNQNITM
+144 KNQKITM
-152 EELSRFLQQ
+152 EELTRFLQQ
-161 TGYEFDTTITTQGTY
+161 TGYEFESTVTDQGTF
-176 SRRGGILDVFPIGSE
+176 SRRGGILDIFPVGSD

-206 RSFDPETQRSIN
+206 RSFDLETQRSISEIN
-218 EFNEFKLF
+218 EFQLF
-226 PATEILPS
+226 PANEILPS
-234 FFNISHLENQISHI
+234 FLNISNLQNQISHI
-248 DLQNCNPE
+248 NLQNCDPE
-256 NSQRINTDLN
+256 SSERINNDLN
-266 DLINR
+266 DLLNK
-271 ETIDDISLYQGF
+271 ESIDDISLYQGF
-283 FSNGSLIDFMPE
+283 FSNGSFIDYMPKDSLII
-295 NSLVVLYR
+295 LYR
-303 PADIFNNYWEIEERI
+303 PADIFNHYWETEERI
-318 LQLKQNKENQG
+318 RQLKQNKEHNG
-329 QIPFNFPIS
+329 QIPYNFPIS
-338 HQSWHKIEQ
+338 HQSWNEIEK
-347 QISTKNHKI
+347 QIATKNHKI
-356 ELMPWG
+356 EIMPWG

-367 NKDIHIMPFSSASS
+367 NKDIHIMPFSSASAY
-381 FNGDLNLLSKEIKE
+381 NGDLNLLSMEIKN
-395 FNQQSN
+395 FNQDKN
-401 TTAISTSHHTRI
+401 TTVIYTSHHTRL
-413 TETLDSLTPKN
+413 TETLDS
-424 FIIPS
+424 IIPKRFVIS
-429 ESNQI
+429 SDSNQI
-434 GPGFILNTKNSKLM
+434 GSGFVLNTKNSKLM
-448 ILSDQEIFGITK
+448 ILSDSEIFGITK

-480 VGDYVVHVEHGIAKF
+480 IGDYVVHVEHGIAKF
-495 IGTQKRK
+495 LGTQKRN
-502 ESEKEIEF
+502 EKENEF
-510 LVLQYAQGDKLYI
+510 LVLQYAQGDKLYV

-563 KELAAELLKL
+563 KELAAELLRL

-584 MQTDTK
+584 MQPDTK
-590 WQMQLEESFPYEE
+590 WQIQLEESFPYEE
-603 TDDQLTTISE
+603 TDDQLSTISE

-618 ESFRPMDRLICGDVG
+618 ESLKPMDRLICGDVG

-653 VAILVPTT
+653 VAVLVPTT

-671 SERLKSFPCNISAL
+671 SERLKSFPCTVTAL

-690 KSEQNKIV
+690 KAEQKQILEKIN
-698 QEIQNGKI
+698 NGKI

-719 IKFKDLGLIIIDEEQ
+719 VKFKDLGLIIIDEEQ

-823 IEYIAEYLRNLVP
+823 IEYIAEYLSDLVP
-836 SAQIGIAHGQ
+836 NAQIGIAHGQ

-856 ISFSD
+856 ISFSE

-984 VEDLRREESD
+984 VEDLRKEQSNEGN
-994 DKHSQEISHKQSQQ
+994 SQDISYKQSQQ

-1032 FYQSLTQIRNR
+1032 FYQSLTHIRNK
-1043 EQLNDFETEL
+1043 EQINDFEKEL

-1095 FPFSLSNMKSILNK
+1095 FPYGLSNMKSILNR
-1109 TIGENWQIGNQQIR
+1109 TIGESWEIGNQQIR
-1123 CQIDDLGEEW
+1123 CQIDDLGENW
-1133 EKSLLETM
+1133 ETQLLESMT
-1141 IKLVSFQQDL
+1141 KLVSLQQDL
-1151 ANKMTLIQ
+1151 TNKMSLI

>member
-1 MHISD
+1 MPISD
-6 FTRFLRNSDEYQN
+6 FTEFLKNSDEYQN
-19 LFKSINKTK
+19 LYNSINKTK

-38 SIAFLSSTIASDLQ
+38 SVAFLCSSIASDYQ
-52 KPTLIICPSAFHS
+52 RPTLIICPSAFHA
-65 INLQENLTAW
+65 INLQENLSAW
-75 TSSEVLRFPE
+75 TSSNILRFPE
-85 VENLPYERIETDR
+85 VENLPYERIISDK
-98 ETSINRIETISKI
+98 ETSMSRIDTITKI
-111 SNSTNVPLVVTS
+111 TNSNHFPLVVS
-123 ISAICQ
+123 SVSAICQ
-129 QTIELDLLHKSSKDM
+129 QTIESSTLMLSSKELM
-144 FKNQNITM
+144 RNQKITM
-152 EELSRFLQQ
+152 EELTRFLQQ
-161 TGYEFDTTITTQGTY
+161 TGYEFESTVTDQGTF
-176 SRRGGILDVFPIGSE
+176 SRRGGILDIFPVGSD

-206 RSFDPETQRSIN
+206 RRFDPETQKSISEIN
-218 EFNEFKLF
+218 EFQLF
-226 PATEILPS
+226 PANEILPS
-234 FFNISHLENQISHI
+234 FLNISNLENQISHI
-248 DLQNCNPE
+248 DLQNCDPE
-256 NSQRINTDLN
+256 SSERINNDLN
-266 DLINR
+266 DLLNK
-271 ETIDDISLYQGF
+271 ESIDDISLYQGF
-283 FSNGSLIDFMPE
+283 FSNESLIDYMPKD
-295 NSLVVLYR
+295 SLIILYR
-303 PADIFNNYWEIEERI
+303 PADIFNHYWEIEERI
-318 LQLKQNKENQG
+318 RQLKQNKEHNG
-329 QIPFNFPIS
+329 QIPYNFPIS
-338 HQSWHKIEQ
+338 HQSWNEIEK
-347 QISTKNHKI
+347 QIATKNHKI
-356 ELMPWG
+356 EIMPWG

-367 NKDIHIMPFSSASS
+367 NKDIHIMPFSSASAY
-381 FNGDLNLLSKEIKE
+381 NGDLNLLSLEIKN
-395 FNQQSN
+395 FNQDKN
-401 TTAISTSHHTRI
+401 TTVIYTSHHTRL
-413 TETLDSLTPKN
+413 TETLDSIIPKQ
-424 FIIPS
+424 FIISS

-434 GPGFILNTKNSKLM
+434 GPGFVLNTKNSKLM
-448 ILSDQEIFGITK
+448 ILSDSEIFGITK

-480 VGDYVVHVEHGIAKF
+480 IGDYVVHVEHGIAKF
-495 IGTQKRK
+495 LGTQKRN
-502 ESEKEIEF
+502 ENENEF
-510 LVLQYAQGDKLYI
+510 LILQYAQGDKLYV

-556 NRVQKST
+556 NRVEKST
-563 KELAAELLKL
+563 KELAAELLRL

-584 MQTDTK
+584 MQSDTK
-590 WQMQLEESFPYEE
+590 WQIQLEESFPYEE

-618 ESFRPMDRLICGDVG
+618 ESLRPMDRLICGDVG

-653 VAILVPTT
+653 VAVLVPTT

-671 SERLKSFPCNISAL
+671 SERLKSFPCTVTAL

-690 KSEQNKIV
+690 KAEQKQILEKIN
-698 QEIQNGKI
+698 NGKI

-719 IKFKDLGLIIIDEEQ
+719 VKFKDLGLIIIDEEQ

-823 IEYIAEYLRNLVP
+823 IEYIAEYLSDLVP
-836 SAQIGIAHGQ
+836 NAQIGIAHGQ

-856 ISFSD
+856 ISFSE

-984 VEDLRREESD
+984 VEDLRKEQSND
-994 DKHSQEISHKQSQQ
+994 GNSQNISYKQSQQ

-1023 IEDLTIRLN
+1023 IEDITIRLN
-1032 FYQSLTQIRNR
+1032 FYQSLTNIRNK
-1043 EQLNDFETEL
+1043 EQINDFEKEL

-1067 IFILKLKIETGLT
+1067 IYILKLKIETGLT

-1095 FPFSLSNMKSILNK
+1095 FPYSLSNMKSILNK
-1109 TIGENWQIGNQQIR
+1109 TIGESWQIGNQQIR
-1123 CQIDDLGEEW
+1123 CHIDDLGENW
-1133 EKSLLETM
+1133 ETQLLESMT
-1141 IKLVSFQQDL
+1141 KLVSLQQDL
-1151 ANKMTLIQ
+1151 TSKMSLI

>member
-1 MHISD
+1 MPISD
-6 FTRFLRNSDEYQN
+6 FTEFLKNSDEYQN
-19 LFKSINKTK
+19 LYNSINKTK

-38 SIAFLSSTIASDLQ
+38 SVAFLCSSIASDYQ
-52 KPTLIICPSAFHS
+52 RPTLIICPSAFHA
-65 INLQENLTAW
+65 INLQENLSAW
-75 TSSEVLRFPE
+75 TSSNILRFPE
-85 VENLPYERIETDR
+85 VENLPYERIISDK
-98 ETSINRIETISKI
+98 ETSMSRIETITKI
-111 SNSTNVPLVVTS
+111 TNSNHFPLVVSS

-129 QTIELDLLHKSSKDM
+129 QTIESSTLILSSKELM
-144 FKNQNITM
+144 KNQKITM
-152 EELSRFLQQ
+152 EELTRFLQQ
-161 TGYEFDTTITTQGTY
+161 TGYEFESTVTDQGTF
-176 SRRGGILDVFPIGSE
+176 SRRGGILDIFPVGSD

-206 RSFDPETQRSIN
+206 RSFDLETQRSISEIN
-218 EFNEFKLF
+218 EFQLF
-226 PATEILPS
+226 PANEILPS
-234 FFNISHLENQISHI
+234 FLNISNLQNQISHI
-248 DLQNCNPE
+248 NVQNCDPE
-256 NSQRINTDLN
+256 SSERINNDLN
-266 DLINR
+266 DLLNK
-271 ETIDDISLYQGF
+271 ESIDDISLYQGF
-283 FSNGSLIDFMPE
+283 FSNGSFIDYMPKDSLII
-295 NSLVVLYR
+295 LYR
-303 PADIFNNYWEIEERI
+303 PADIFNHYWETEERI
-318 LQLKQNKENQG
+318 RQLKQNKEHNG
-329 QIPFNFPIS
+329 QIPYNFPIS
-338 HQSWHKIEQ
+338 HQSWNEIEK
-347 QISTKNHKI
+347 QIATKNHKI
-356 ELMPWG
+356 EIMPWG

-367 NKDIHIMPFSSASS
+367 NKDIHIMPFSSASAY
-381 FNGDLNLLSKEIKE
+381 NGDLNLLSMEIKN
-395 FNQQSN
+395 FNQDKN
-401 TTAISTSHHTRI
+401 TTVIYTSHHTRL
-413 TETLDSLTPKN
+413 TETLDSIIPKQ
-424 FIIPS
+424 FIIS
-429 ESNQI
+429 SDSNQI
-434 GPGFILNTKNSKLM
+434 GSGFVLNTKNSKLM
-448 ILSDQEIFGITK
+448 ILSDSEIFGITK

-480 VGDYVVHVEHGIAKF
+480 IGDYVVHVEHGIAKF
-495 IGTQKRK
+495 LGTQKRN
-502 ESEKEIEF
+502 EKENEF
-510 LVLQYAQGDKLYI
+510 LVLQYAQGDKLYV

-563 KELAAELLKL
+563 KELAAELLRL

-584 MQTDTK
+584 MQSDTK
-590 WQMQLEESFPYEE
+590 WQIQLEESFPYEE
-603 TDDQLTTISE
+603 TDDQLSTISE

-618 ESFRPMDRLICGDVG
+618 ESLRPMDRLICGDVG

-653 VAILVPTT
+653 VAVLVPTT

-671 SERLKSFPCNISAL
+671 SERLKSFPCTVTAL

-690 KSEQNKIV
+690 KAEQKQILEKIN
-698 QEIQNGKI
+698 NGKI

-719 IKFKDLGLIIIDEEQ
+719 VKFKDLGLIIIDEEQ

-823 IEYIAEYLRNLVP
+823 IEYIAEYLSDLVP
-836 SAQIGIAHGQ
+836 NAQIGIAHGQ

-856 ISFSD
+856 ISFSE

-984 VEDLRREESD
+984 VEDLRKEQSNEGN
-994 DKHSQEISHKQSQQ
+994 SQDISYKQSQQ

-1032 FYQSLTQIRNR
+1032 FYQSLTHIRNK
-1043 EQLNDFETEL
+1043 EQINDFEKEL

-1095 FPFSLSNMKSILNK
+1095 FPYGLSNMKSILNR
-1109 TIGENWQIGNQQIR
+1109 TIGESWEIGNQQIR
-1123 CQIDDLGEEW
+1123 CHIDDLGENW
-1133 EKSLLETM
+1133 ETQLLESMT
-1141 IKLVSFQQDL
+1141 KLVSLQQDL
-1151 ANKMTLIQ
+1151 TNKMSLI

>member
-1 MHISD
+1 MDIFPVGSD
-6 FTRFLRNSDEYQN
+6 
-19 LFKSINKTK
+19 
-28 SNIQIQTIDE
+28 
-38 SIAFLSSTIASDLQ
+38 
-52 KPTLIICPSAFHS
+52 
-65 INLQENLTAW
+65 
-75 TSSEVLRFPE
+75 
-85 VENLPYERIETDR
+85 
-98 ETSINRIETISKI
+98 
-111 SNSTNVPLVVTS
+111 
-123 ISAICQ
+123 
-129 QTIELDLLHKSSKDM
+129 
-144 FKNQNITM
+144 
-152 EELSRFLQQ
+152 
-161 TGYEFDTTITTQGTY
+161 
-176 SRRGGILDVFPIGSE
+176 

-206 RSFDPETQRSIN
+206 RSFDLETQRSISEIN
-218 EFNEFKLF
+218 EFQLF
-226 PATEILPS
+226 PANEILPS
-234 FFNISHLENQISHI
+234 FLNISNLENQISHI
-248 DLQNCNPE
+248 DLQNCDPE
-256 NSQRINTDLN
+256 SSERINNDLN
-266 DLINR
+266 DLLNK
-271 ETIDDISLYQGF
+271 ESIDDISLYQGF
-283 FSNGSLIDFMPE
+283 FSNESLIDYMPKD
-295 NSLVVLYR
+295 SLIILYR
-303 PADIFNNYWEIEERI
+303 PADIFNHYWEIEERI
-318 LQLKQNKENQG
+318 RQLKQNKEHNG
-329 QIPFNFPIS
+329 QIPYNFPIS
-338 HQSWHKIEQ
+338 HQSWNEIEK
-347 QISTKNHKI
+347 QIATKNHKI
-356 ELMPWG
+356 EIMPWG

-367 NKDIHIMPFSSASS
+367 NKDIHIMPFSSASAY
-381 FNGDLNLLSKEIKE
+381 NGDLNLLSLEIKN
-395 FNQQSN
+395 FNQDKN
-401 TTAISTSHHTRI
+401 TTVIYTSHHTRL
-413 TETLDSLTPKN
+413 TETLDSIIPKQ
-424 FIIPS
+424 FIISS

-434 GPGFILNTKNSKLM
+434 GPGFVLNTKNSKLM
-448 ILSDQEIFGITK
+448 ILSDSEIFGITK

-480 VGDYVVHVEHGIAKF
+480 IGDYVVHVEHGIGKF
-495 IGTQKRK
+495 LGTQKRN
-502 ESEKEIEF
+502 ENEF
-510 LVLQYAQGDKLYI
+510 LVLQYAQGDKLYV

-556 NRVQKST
+556 NRVEKST
-563 KELAAELLKL
+563 KELAAELLRL

-584 MQTDTK
+584 MQSDTK
-590 WQMQLEESFPYEE
+590 WQIQLEESFPYEE

-618 ESFRPMDRLICGDVG
+618 ESLRPMDRLICGDVG

-653 VAILVPTT
+653 VAVLVPTT

-671 SERLKSFPCNISAL
+671 SERLKSFPCTVTAL

-690 KSEQNKIV
+690 KAEQKQILEKIN
-698 QEIQNGKI
+698 NGKI

-719 IKFKDLGLIIIDEEQ
+719 VKFKDLGLIIIDEEQ

-823 IEYIAEYLRNLVP
+823 IEYIAEYLSDLVP
-836 SAQIGIAHGQ
+836 NAQIGIAHGQ

-856 ISFSD
+856 ISFSE

-984 VEDLRREESD
+984 VEDLRKEQSNEEN
-994 DKHSQEISHKQSQQ
+994 SQDISYKQSQQ

-1032 FYQSLTQIRNR
+1032 FYQSLTHIRNK
-1043 EQLNDFETEL
+1043 EQINDFEKEL

-1067 IFILKLKIETGLT
+1067 IFVLKLKIETGLT

-1095 FPFSLSNMKSILNK
+1095 FPYSLSNMKSILNK
-1109 TIGENWQIGNQQIR
+1109 TIGESWQIGNQQIR
-1123 CQIDDLGEEW
+1123 CHIDDLGENW
-1133 EKSLLETM
+1133 ETQLLESMT
-1141 IKLVSFQQDL
+1141 KLVSLQQDL
-1151 ANKMTLIQ
+1151 TSKMSLI

>member
-1 MHISD
+1 MPISD
-6 FTRFLRNSDEYQN
+6 FTEFLKNSDEYQN
-19 LFKSINKTK
+19 LYNSINKTK

-38 SIAFLSSTIASDLQ
+38 SVAFLCSSIASDYQ
-52 KPTLIICPSAFHS
+52 RPTLIICPSAFHA
-65 INLQENLTAW
+65 INLQENLSAW
-75 TSSEVLRFPE
+75 TSSNILRFPE
-85 VENLPYERIETDR
+85 VENLPYERIISDK
-98 ETSINRIETISKI
+98 ETSMSRIETITKI
-111 SNSTNVPLVVTS
+111 NNSNHFPLVVSS

-129 QTIELDLLHKSSKDM
+129 QTIESSTLILSSKELM
-144 FKNQNITM
+144 KNQKITM
-152 EELSRFLQQ
+152 EELTRFLQQ
-161 TGYEFDTTITTQGTY
+161 TGYEFESTVTDQGTF
-176 SRRGGILDVFPIGSE
+176 SRRGGILDIFPVGSD

-206 RSFDPETQRSIN
+206 RSFDLETQRSISEIN
-218 EFNEFKLF
+218 EFQLF
-226 PATEILPS
+226 PANEILPS
-234 FFNISHLENQISHI
+234 FLNISNLQNQISHI
-248 DLQNCNPE
+248 NLQNCDPE
-256 NSQRINTDLN
+256 SSERINNDLN
-266 DLINR
+266 DLLNK
-271 ETIDDISLYQGF
+271 ESIDDISLYQGF
-283 FSNGSLIDFMPE
+283 FSNGSLIDYMPKD
-295 NSLVVLYR
+295 SLIILYR
-303 PADIFNNYWEIEERI
+303 PADIFNHYWEIEERI
-318 LQLKQNKENQG
+318 RQLKQNKEHNG
-329 QIPFNFPIS
+329 QIPYNFPIS
-338 HQSWHKIEQ
+338 HQSWNEIEK
-347 QISTKNHKI
+347 QIATKNHKI
-356 ELMPWG
+356 EIMPWG

-367 NKDIHIMPFSSASS
+367 NKDIHIMPFSSASAY
-381 FNGDLNLLSKEIKE
+381 NGDLNLLSMEIKN
-395 FNQQSN
+395 FNQDKN
-401 TTAISTSHHTRI
+401 TTVIYTSHHTRL
-413 TETLDSLTPKN
+413 TETLDSIIPKQ
-424 FIIPS
+424 FIIS
-429 ESNQI
+429 SDSNQI
-434 GPGFILNTKNSKLM
+434 GSGFVLNTKNSKLM
-448 ILSDQEIFGITK
+448 ILSDSEIFGITK

-480 VGDYVVHVEHGIAKF
+480 IGDYVVHVEHGIAKF
-495 IGTQKRK
+495 LGTQKRN
-502 ESEKEIEF
+502 EKENEF
-510 LVLQYAQGDKLYI
+510 LVLQYAQGDKLYV

-563 KELAAELLKL
+563 KELAAELLRL

-584 MQTDTK
+584 MQSDTK
-590 WQMQLEESFPYEE
+590 WQIQLEESFPYEE
-603 TDDQLTTISE
+603 TDDQLSTISE

-618 ESFRPMDRLICGDVG
+618 ESLRPMDRLICGDVG

-653 VAILVPTT
+653 VAVLVPTT

-671 SERLKSFPCNISAL
+671 SERLKSFPCTVTAL

-690 KSEQNKIV
+690 KAEQKQILEKIN
-698 QEIQNGKI
+698 NGKI

-719 IKFKDLGLIIIDEEQ
+719 VKFKDLGLIIIDEEQ

-823 IEYIAEYLRNLVP
+823 IEYIAEYLSDLVP
-836 SAQIGIAHGQ
+836 NAQIGIAHGQ

-856 ISFSD
+856 ISFSE

-984 VEDLRREESD
+984 VEDLRKEQSNEEN
-994 DKHSQEISHKQSQQ
+994 SQDISYKQSQQ

-1032 FYQSLTQIRNR
+1032 FYQSLTHIRNK
-1043 EQLNDFETEL
+1043 EQINDFEKEL

-1095 FPFSLSNMKSILNK
+1095 FPYGLSNMKSILNK
-1109 TIGENWQIGNQQIR
+1109 TIGESWQIGNQQIR
-1123 CQIDDLGEEW
+1123 CHIDDLGENW
-1133 EKSLLETM
+1133 ETQLLESMT
-1141 IKLVSFQQDL
+1141 KLVSLQQDL
-1151 ANKMTLIQ
+1151 TNKMSLI

>member
-1 MHISD
+1 MPISD
-6 FTRFLRNSDEYQN
+6 FTEFLKNSDEYQN
-19 LFKSINKTK
+19 LYNSINKTK

-38 SIAFLSSTIASDLQ
+38 SVAFLCSSIASDYQ
-52 KPTLIICPSAFHS
+52 RPTLIICPSAFHA
-65 INLQENLTAW
+65 INLQENLSAW
-75 TSSEVLRFPE
+75 TSSNILRFPE
-85 VENLPYERIETDR
+85 VENLPYERIISDK
-98 ETSINRIETISKI
+98 ETSMSRIETITKI
-111 SNSTNVPLVVTS
+111 TNSNHFPLVVSS

-129 QTIELDLLHKSSKDM
+129 QTIESSTLILSSKELM
-144 FKNQNITM
+144 KNQKITM
-152 EELSRFLQQ
+152 EELTRFLQQ
-161 TGYEFDTTITTQGTY
+161 TGYEFESTVTDQGTF
-176 SRRGGILDVFPIGSE
+176 SRRGGILDIFPVGSD

-206 RSFDPETQRSIN
+206 RSFDLETQRSISEIN
-218 EFNEFKLF
+218 EFQLF
-226 PATEILPS
+226 PANEILPS
-234 FFNISHLENQISHI
+234 FLNISNLQNQISHI
-248 DLQNCNPE
+248 NVQNCDPE
-256 NSQRINTDLN
+256 SSERINNDLN
-266 DLINR
+266 DLLNK
-271 ETIDDISLYQGF
+271 ESIDDISLYQGF
-283 FSNGSLIDFMPE
+283 FSNGSLIDYMPKD
-295 NSLVVLYR
+295 SLIILYR
-303 PADIFNNYWEIEERI
+303 PADIFNHYWEIEERI
-318 LQLKQNKENQG
+318 RQLKQNKEHNG
-329 QIPFNFPIS
+329 QIPYNFPIS
-338 HQSWHKIEQ
+338 HQSWNEIEK
-347 QISTKNHKI
+347 QIATKNHKI
-356 ELMPWG
+356 EIMPWG

-367 NKDIHIMPFSSASS
+367 NKDIHIMPFSSASAY
-381 FNGDLNLLSKEIKE
+381 NGDLNLLSMEIKN
-395 FNQQSN
+395 FNQDKN
-401 TTAISTSHHTRI
+401 TTVIYTSHHTRL
-413 TETLDSLTPKN
+413 TETLDSIIPKR
-424 FIIPS
+424 FIIS
-429 ESNQI
+429 SDSNQI
-434 GPGFILNTKNSKLM
+434 GSGFVLNTKNSKLM
-448 ILSDQEIFGITK
+448 ILSDSEIFGITK

-480 VGDYVVHVEHGIAKF
+480 IGDYVVHVEHGIGKF
-495 IGTQKRK
+495 LGTQKRN
-502 ESEKEIEF
+502 ENENEF
-510 LVLQYAQGDKLYI
+510 LVLQYAQGDKLYV

-556 NRVQKST
+556 NRVEKST
-563 KELAAELLKL
+563 KELAAELLRL
-573 YAQRELVKGHS
+573 YAQRELIKGHS
-584 MQTDTK
+584 MQSDTK
-590 WQMQLEESFPYEE
+590 WQIQLEESFPYEE

-618 ESFRPMDRLICGDVG
+618 ESLRPMDRLICGDVG

-653 VAILVPTT
+653 VAVLVPTT

-671 SERLKSFPCNISAL
+671 SERLKSFPCTVTAL

-690 KSEQNKIV
+690 KAEQKQILEKIN
-698 QEIQNGKI
+698 NGKI

-719 IKFKDLGLIIIDEEQ
+719 VKFKDLGLIIIDEEQ

-823 IEYIAEYLRNLVP
+823 IEYIAEYLSDLVP
-836 SAQIGIAHGQ
+836 NAQIGIAHGQ

-856 ISFSD
+856 ISFSE

-984 VEDLRREESD
+984 VEDLRKEQSNNGN
-994 DKHSQEISHKQSQQ
+994 SQDISYKQSQQ

-1032 FYQSLTQIRNR
+1032 FYQSLTHIRNKK
-1043 EQLNDFETEL
+1043 QINDFEKEL

-1095 FPFSLSNMKSILNK
+1095 FPYGLSNMKSILNK
-1109 TIGENWQIGNQQIR
+1109 TIGESWQIGNQQIR
-1123 CQIDDLGEEW
+1123 CHIDDLGENW
-1133 EKSLLETM
+1133 ETQLLESMT
-1141 IKLVSFQQDL
+1141 KLVSLQQDL
-1151 ANKMTLIQ
+1151 TNKMSLI

>member
-1 MHISD
+1 MPISD
-6 FTRFLRNSDEYQN
+6 FTEFLKNSDEYQN
-19 LFKSINKTK
+19 LYNSINKTK

-38 SIAFLSSTIASDLQ
+38 SVAFLCSSIASDYQ
-52 KPTLIICPSAFHS
+52 RPTLIICPSAFHA
-65 INLQENLTAW
+65 INLQENLSAW
-75 TSSEVLRFPE
+75 TSSNILRFPE
-85 VENLPYERIETDR
+85 VENLPYERIISDK
-98 ETSINRIETISKI
+98 ETSMSRIETITKI
-111 SNSTNVPLVVTS
+111 TNSNHFPLVVSS

-129 QTIELDLLHKSSKDM
+129 QTIESSTLILSSKELM
-144 FKNQNITM
+144 KNQKITM
-152 EELSRFLQQ
+152 EELTRFLQQ
-161 TGYEFDTTITTQGTY
+161 TGYEFESTVTDQGTF
-176 SRRGGILDVFPIGSE
+176 SRRGGILDIFPVGSD

-206 RSFDPETQRSIN
+206 RSFDLETQRSISEIN
-218 EFNEFKLF
+218 EFQLF
-226 PATEILPS
+226 PANEILPS
-234 FFNISHLENQISHI
+234 FLNISNLQNQISHI
-248 DLQNCNPE
+248 NLQNCDPE
-256 NSQRINTDLN
+256 SSERINNDLN
-266 DLINR
+266 DLLNK
-271 ETIDDISLYQGF
+271 ESIDDISLYQGF
-283 FSNGSLIDFMPE
+283 FSNGSLIDYMPKD
-295 NSLVVLYR
+295 SLIILYR
-303 PADIFNNYWEIEERI
+303 PADIFNHYWEIEERI
-318 LQLKQNKENQG
+318 RQLKQNKEHNG
-329 QIPFNFPIS
+329 QIPYNFPIS
-338 HQSWHKIEQ
+338 HQSWNEIEK
-347 QISTKNHKI
+347 QIATKNHKI
-356 ELMPWG
+356 EIMPWG

-367 NKDIHIMPFSSASS
+367 NKDIHIMPFSSASAY
-381 FNGDLNLLSKEIKE
+381 NGDLNLLSMEIKN
-395 FNQQSN
+395 FNQDKN
-401 TTAISTSHHTRI
+401 TTVIYTSHHTRL
-413 TETLDSLTPKN
+413 TETLDSIIPKQ
-424 FIIPS
+424 FIIS
-429 ESNQI
+429 SDSNQI
-434 GPGFILNTKNSKLM
+434 GPGFVLNTKNSKLM
-448 ILSDQEIFGITK
+448 ILSDNEIFGITK
-460 QKRGIRK
+460 HKRGIRK

-480 VGDYVVHVEHGIAKF
+480 IGDYVVHVEHGIAKF
-495 IGTQKRK
+495 LGTQKRN
-502 ESEKEIEF
+502 EKENEF
-510 LVLQYAQGDKLYI
+510 LVLQYAQGDKLYV

-556 NRVQKST
+556 NRVEKST
-563 KELAAELLKL
+563 KELAAELLRL
-573 YAQRELVKGHS
+573 YAQRELIKGHS
-584 MQTDTK
+584 MQSDTK
-590 WQMQLEESFPYEE
+590 WQIQLEESFPYEE

-618 ESFRPMDRLICGDVG
+618 ESLRPMDRLICGDVG

-653 VAILVPTT
+653 VAVLVPTT

-671 SERLKSFPCNISAL
+671 SERLKSFPCTVTAL

-690 KSEQNKIV
+690 KAEQKQILEKIN
-698 QEIQNGKI
+698 NGKI

-719 IKFKDLGLIIIDEEQ
+719 VKFKDLGLIIIDEEQ

-780 APEERLPIKTFVS
+780 PPEERLPIKTFVS

-823 IEYIAEYLRNLVP
+823 IEYIAEYLSDLVP
-836 SAQIGIAHGQ
+836 NAQIGIAHGQ

-856 ISFSD
+856 ISFSE

-984 VEDLRREESD
+984 VEDLRKEQSNEEN
-994 DKHSQEISHKQSQQ
+994 SQDISYKQSQQ

-1032 FYQSLTQIRNR
+1032 FYQSLTHIRNK
-1043 EQLNDFETEL
+1043 EQINDFEKEL

-1095 FPFSLSNMKSILNK
+1095 FPYGLSNMKSILNK
-1109 TIGENWQIGNQQIR
+1109 TIGESWQIGNQQIR
-1123 CQIDDLGEEW
+1123 CHIDDLGENW
-1133 EKSLLETM
+1133 ETQLLESMT
-1141 IKLVSFQQDL
+1141 KLVSLQQDL
-1151 ANKMTLIQ
+1151 TNKMSLI